1 MAADGSVIIEIKGD
15 YDEFLADLEKALKK
29 SREKSK
35 KSNDPLEKQRKS
47 TQLTVKELQNLD
59 SVASKAL
66 NGIIKGFAA
75 VATASAGALVAV
87 SKIGTEFESSFAQV
101 ETIMDTS
108 QMSVE
113 DMRSSIQNLS
123 SEMGVSASELSG
135 AVYNAIS
142 ATGDTANAVSL
153 VGDATRLATAG
164 FTDAESALSV
174 LTTTINAYG
183 MSAADAES
191 ISDSLIQTQNLGV
204 TTIDQL
210 ASAMGKAISTASAY
224 NVNLGNL
231 ESAYVSLTKAGIST
245 EESTT
250 YISSMLNEL
259 GDTGSEV
266 GKILK
271 KETGKSFGT
280 LMKEGK
286 SLGDVIEVLSDHVD
300 GSAESLMNLWGSAE
314 AGKAANAIVSQ
325 GLDTFNDNLEKLQN
339 SAGTTEKAYSTMADT
354 LEHKTQMVKTEAQN
368 LAISIYEQIKPAL
381 SDIADAALEFI
392 QNFDFT
398 QAVNAVKTFVAI
410 LASAGAA
417 IGVFKAAL
425 LISDISK
432 FVTGVKAGAEA
443 VKALS
448 MVTKAG
454 TAIQTAYNAV
464 MALTPWGAALA
475 AVTAIAGAF
484 VIYNAVTDDASDSQA
499 QLNDSMSDLNDR
511 IEEQKQKKEEL
522 AQTTA
527 ENLGKVDAE
536 IDKTE
541 DYIAELD
548 RLTDA
553 NGKVEKGQEDRANA
567 LANLINNVIPGA
579 IEMHEREGE
588 SYVKLADNIK
598 DMLFQKEKEATLN
611 AMQGQYEEALA
622 SQQELVQNNVDAVK
636 NLQDAQ
642 IELGRVQNSVA
653 GQSEHSAT
661 AINDAK
667 EKVERAK
674 DAVVET
680 TQAMLD
686 NQEVILAYEDALAAT
701 DPTELRNALATLQSD
716 IVKFTGDNKAQVD
729 QATEDMSAA
738 FKTFADSTAKSWS
751 TLGEDAKRTQAATLQ
766 SMQTIFQSQLEQ
778 FTQTGAEIPQFL
790 SNGALSNAAVLPE
803 SIRQVIESARQVL
816 QAMGFEMATDVDAWD
831 FLMGNSILENGQA
844 VSDATK
850 QVADQA
856 GEAGKQTSNQK
867 GNEAGQGFGSGY
879 EGGVASSGPE
889 MTQSTTTA
897 VNNASSGAQGAA
909 ASGGQQIGYTLGTNA
924 DGSLKVSMSSM
935 PSTASG
941 VVSDTI
947 SAGDS
952 TATGA
957 GVIGDT
963 ITQSAS
969 NSLTASGSMLT
980 TAFSGLIDTGVQSAL
995 GATASATLI
1004 STGIVDKI
1012 TSGISSG
1019 TPDVVSAL
1027 NNLVTTSVL
1036 SSATGA
1042 SGAAKSVGL
1051 AIASGVAAGIN
1062 AGASQ
1067 AISAASNMAKSALAA
1082 AKSALDIHS
1091 PSKAFRWIGEQSVA
1105 GLVLGLNDKAK
1116 NAQAA
1121 AGKLADVVLKET
1133 SKLYDKIAEIE
1144 AAAQKRADEKELA
1157 DYEKSLAEKYERL
1170 EEAEVDERQDIL
1182 DEIAELKEDWNEKQ
1196 LKKQEEAQKEEL
1208 QSAIDALEEM
1218 EDEYQSALD
1227 DLKSDRDSLASKL
1240 SGDNLF
1246 ETDYKGETRLLNL
1259 DKDIQEIERY
1269 GNAMLALQE
1278 KGVDA
1283 GLYSEILQM
1292 EMDEATAF
1300 AEKLLS
1306 LNDDQ
1311 YTAYMEAYQKRAE
1324 AAKNIAAQIYQDEF
1338 ESLNQE
1344 FVDKMPDE
1352 LKAAGEDAMTSLAVG
1367 VQEEG
1372 STAISAAKKVADGII
1387 AEINRINAAARLRE
1401 TVTVSAGSA
1410 SYRLTRSTDNAME
1423 AKQVESNGSAYRVA
1437 NAVSFASAPR
1447 GDREIVLNVNG
1458 KAFARAIVNDIRAVE
1473 DQSPRIV
1480 SD

>member
-410 LASAGAA
+410 LASAAVS

-499 QLNDSMSDLNDR
+499 QLSDSIKELNDDL
-511 IEEQKQKKEEL
+511 EAQKQQQEEL
-522 AQTTA
+522 AQTR
-527 ENLGKVDAE
+527 ESNLSSVNAE
-536 IDKTE
+536 IGATE
-541 DYIAELD
+541 DYISELQG
-548 RLTDA
+548 LIDA
-553 NGKVEKGQEDRANA
+553 NGKVKDGYEQRAQFLAEQINSVIPNAISLAKDEAGVYIEVADSIDQLIFAKKKEMALDAMQEEYSNA
-567 LANLINNVIPGA
+567 LTGQIEAN
-579 IEMHEREGE
+579 
-588 SYVKLADNIK
+588 
-598 DMLFQKEKEATLN
+598 
-611 AMQGQYEEALA
+611 
-622 SQQELVQNNVDAVK
+622 K
-636 NLQDAQ
+636 NL
-642 IELGRVQNSVA
+642 
-653 GQSEHSAT
+653 
-661 AINDAK
+661 
-667 EKVERAK
+667 
-674 DAVVET
+674 
-680 TQAMLD
+680 TQAVD
-686 NQEVILAYEDALAAT
+686 NLAEARRNLAEVQANSRGNELSRAGILAAEDKVRQAERAYEDAKNSALDYQQTINNFETVGAAQSM
-701 DPTELRNALATLQSD
+701 DELNSAIQRLSDGFVEFNGSNIAEVESAVGNAVSLYQQLISEAAASWNEMSPSMQANMVGLIEQARAAMQEQVGVFREAGGYIPTEL
-716 IVKFTGDNKAQVD
+716 AQ
-729 QATEDMSAA
+729 
-738 FKTFADSTAKSWS
+738 
-751 TLGEDAKRTQAATLQ
+751 
-766 SMQTIFQSQLEQ
+766 
-778 FTQTGAEIPQFL
+778 GANEY
-790 SNGALSNAAVLPE
+790 SYVLPE
-803 SIRQVIESARQVL
+803 SIQKIVDQAAQYASANGTPFLNSGQ
-816 QAMGFEMATDVDAWD
+816 TWD
-831 FLMGNSILENGQA
+831 FLMAAGIVSNGQT

-856 GEAGKQTSNQK
+856 GEAGKQTAQTNSPESGK
-867 GNEAGQGFGSGY
+867 VWTQGF
-879 EGGVASSGPE
+879 ASSVSGSTAQGQQATTKFVNDSTAAGTAAAQNGGIGTAIGNKATGELTFMSPQLAAV
-889 MTQSTTTA
+889 MQSAVQNMNSAGESAASDAGTVGETA
-897 VNNASSGAQGAA
+897 VNSAAGAITSSSGLL
-909 ASGGQQIGYTLGTNA
+909 S
-924 DGSLKVSMSSM
+924 
-935 PSTASG
+935 
-941 VVSDTI
+941 
-947 SAGDS
+947 
-952 TATGA
+952 
-957 GVIGDT
+957 
-963 ITQSAS
+963 
-969 NSLTASGSMLT
+969 
-980 TAFSGLIDTGVQSAL
+980 TAFSGMIDGSVQAAL
-995 GATASATLI
+995 GATASSTLI
-1004 STGIVDKI
+1004 SSKIVEQI
-1012 TSGISSG
+1012 SSGISSG

-1372 STAISAAKKVADGII
+1372 STAIAAAKKVADGII
-1387 AEINRINAAARLRE
+1387 AEISRINAAARLRE

>member
-1 MAADGSVIIEIKGD
+1 MAADGSVTIEINGD
-15 YDEFLADLEKALKK
+15 YQEFLSDLDKAAGKAASQAKK
-29 SREKSK
+29 SFSGIQK
-35 KSNDPLEKQRKS
+35 NA
-47 TQLTVKELQNLD
+47 QLTTKDYQKLN
-59 SVASKAL
+59 SVATTAL
-66 NGIIKGFAA
+66 NGIVKALAA

-87 SKIGTEFESSFAQV
+87 SKIGIEFESAFAQV

-410 LASAGAA
+410 LASAGVA

-499 QLNDSMSDLNDR
+499 QLNDAMSDLNDR

-611 AMQGQYEEALA
+611 AMQGKYEEALA

-803 SIRQVIESARQVL
+803 SIRQVIESARQVI
-816 QAMGFEMATDVDAWD
+816 QAMGFEMATDADAWD
-831 FLMGNSILENGQA
+831 FLMGNSILENGQV
-844 VSDATK
+844 VSAATK

-856 GEAGKQTSNQK
+856 GEAGKQSAQTN
-867 GNEAGQGFGSGY
+867 
-879 EGGVASSGPE
+879 GPE
-889 MTQSTTTA
+889 IGQVLTQSIVSSVSGSTAQGQQAATKFVNDSTAAGTAAAQNGGIGTAIGNKATGELTFMSPQLAAVMQSAVQNMNSAGESAASDAGTVGETA
-897 VNNASSGAQGAA
+897 VNSAAGAITSSSGLL
-909 ASGGQQIGYTLGTNA
+909 S
-924 DGSLKVSMSSM
+924 
-935 PSTASG
+935 
-941 VVSDTI
+941 
-947 SAGDS
+947 
-952 TATGA
+952 
-957 GVIGDT
+957 
-963 ITQSAS
+963 
-969 NSLTASGSMLT
+969 
-980 TAFSGLIDTGVQSAL
+980 TAFSGMIDGSVQAAL
-995 GATASATLI
+995 GATASSTLI
-1004 STGIVDKI
+1004 SSKIVEQI
-1012 TSGISSG
+1012 SSGISSG

-1372 STAISAAKKVADGII
+1372 STAIAAAKKVADGII
-1387 AEINRINAAARLRE
+1387 AEISRINAAARLRE

>member
-1 MAADGSVIIEIKGD
+1 MAADGSVTIEINGD
-15 YDEFLADLEKALKK
+15 YQEFLSDLDKAAGKAASQAKK
-29 SREKSK
+29 SFSGIQK
-35 KSNDPLEKQRKS
+35 NA
-47 TQLTVKELQNLD
+47 QLTTKDYQKLN
-59 SVASKAL
+59 SVATTAL
-66 NGIIKGFAA
+66 NGIVKALAA

-87 SKIGTEFESSFAQV
+87 SKIGIEFESAFAQV

-410 LASAGAA
+410 LASAGVA

-499 QLNDSMSDLNDR
+499 QLNDAMSDLNDR

-803 SIRQVIESARQVL
+803 SIRQVIESARQVI
-816 QAMGFEMATDVDAWD
+816 QAMGFEMATDADAWD
-831 FLMGNSILENGQA
+831 FLMGNSILENGQV
-844 VSDATK
+844 VSAATK

-856 GEAGKQTSNQK
+856 GEAGKQSAQTN
-867 GNEAGQGFGSGY
+867 
-879 EGGVASSGPE
+879 GPE
-889 MTQSTTTA
+889 IGQVLTQSIVSSVSGSTAQGQQAATKFVNDSTAAGTAAAQNGGIGTAIGNKATGELTFMSPQLAAVMQSAVQNMNSAGESAASDAGTVGETA
-897 VNNASSGAQGAA
+897 VNSAAGAITSSSGLL
-909 ASGGQQIGYTLGTNA
+909 S
-924 DGSLKVSMSSM
+924 
-935 PSTASG
+935 
-941 VVSDTI
+941 
-947 SAGDS
+947 
-952 TATGA
+952 
-957 GVIGDT
+957 
-963 ITQSAS
+963 
-969 NSLTASGSMLT
+969 
-980 TAFSGLIDTGVQSAL
+980 TAFSGMIDGSVQAAL
-995 GATASATLI
+995 GATASSTLI
-1004 STGIVDKI
+1004 SSKIVEQI
-1012 TSGISSG
+1012 SSGISSG

-1372 STAISAAKKVADGII
+1372 STAIAAAKKVADGII
-1387 AEINRINAAARLRE
+1387 AEISRINAAARLRE

>member
-66 NGIIKGFAA
+66 NGIIKGFSA

-354 LEHKTQMVKTEAQN
+354 LEHKTKMVKTEAQN

-454 TAIQTAYNAV
+454 MAIQTAYNVV

-499 QLNDSMSDLNDR
+499 QLNDAMSDLNDR

-816 QAMGFEMATDVDAWD
+816 QAMGFEMATDAAAWD
-831 FLMGNSILENGQA
+831 FLMGNSILENGQV

-856 GEAGKQTSNQK
+856 GEAGKQTAQTNSPESGK
-867 GNEAGQGFGSGY
+867 VWTQGFASGVSGSTAQGQQATTKFVNDSTAAGTAAAQN
-879 EGGVASSGPE
+879 GGIGTAIGNKATGELTFMSPQLAAVMQSAVQNMNSAGKSAASDAGTVGE
-889 MTQSTTTA
+889 TA
-897 VNNASSGAQGAA
+897 VNSAAGAITSSSGLL
-909 ASGGQQIGYTLGTNA
+909 S
-924 DGSLKVSMSSM
+924 
-935 PSTASG
+935 
-941 VVSDTI
+941 
-947 SAGDS
+947 
-952 TATGA
+952 
-957 GVIGDT
+957 
-963 ITQSAS
+963 
-969 NSLTASGSMLT
+969 
-980 TAFSGLIDTGVQSAL
+980 TAFSGMIDGSVQAAL
-995 GATASATLI
+995 GATASSTLI
-1004 STGIVDKI
+1004 SSKIVEQI
-1012 TSGISSG
+1012 SSGISSG

-1067 AISAASNMAKSALAA
+1067 AISAAVDMAARSLSAAESELG
-1082 AKSALDIHS
+1082 IHS
-1091 PSKAFRWIGEQSVA
+1091 PSRAFRWIGEQSVA

-1196 LKKQEEAQKEEL
+1196 LKKQEKAQKEEL

>member
-1 MAADGSVIIEIKGD
+1 MSADGSVIIEIKGD

-29 SREKSK
+29 AREKSK
-35 KSNDPLEKQRKS
+35 KSDDPLEKQRKS

-75 VATASAGALVAV
+75 VATASAGALVAI
-87 SKIGTEFESSFAQV
+87 SKIGAEFESSFAQV

-113 DMRSSIQNLS
+113 DMKSSIQNLS

-183 MSAADAES
+183 MSASDAES

-300 GSAESLMNLWGSAE
+300 GSAEALMNLWGSAE

-410 LASAGAA
+410 LASAAVS

-499 QLNDSMSDLNDR
+499 QLNDAMSDLNDR

-803 SIRQVIESARQVL
+803 SIRQVIESARQVI
-816 QAMGFEMATDVDAWD
+816 QAMGFEMATDADAWD
-831 FLMGNSILENGQA
+831 FLMGNSILENGQV

-856 GEAGKQTSNQK
+856 GEAGKQTAQTNSPESGK
-867 GNEAGQGFGSGY
+867 VWTQGFASGVSGSTAQGQQATTKFVNDSTAAGTAAAQN
-879 EGGVASSGPE
+879 GGIGTAIGNKATGELTFMSPQLAAVMQSAVQNMNSAGESAASDAGTVGE
-889 MTQSTTTA
+889 TA
-897 VNNASSGAQGAA
+897 VNSAAGAITSSSGLL
-909 ASGGQQIGYTLGTNA
+909 S
-924 DGSLKVSMSSM
+924 
-935 PSTASG
+935 
-941 VVSDTI
+941 
-947 SAGDS
+947 
-952 TATGA
+952 
-957 GVIGDT
+957 
-963 ITQSAS
+963 
-969 NSLTASGSMLT
+969 
-980 TAFSGLIDTGVQSAL
+980 TAFSGMIDGSVQAAL
-995 GATASATLI
+995 GATASSTLI
-1004 STGIVDKI
+1004 SSKIVEQI
-1012 TSGISSG
+1012 SSGISSG

-1372 STAISAAKKVADGII
+1372 STAIAAAKKVADGII

>member
-410 LASAGAA
+410 LASAAVS

-484 VIYNAVTDDASDSQA
+484 VIYNAVTDDATDSQA

-522 AQTTA
+522 AQTTG

-553 NGKVEKGQEDRANA
+553 NGKVEKGREDRANA

-588 SYVKLADNIK
+588 SYAKLADNIK

-653 GQSEHSAT
+653 GQNEHSAT

-686 NQEVILAYEDALAAT
+686 NQEVILAYEDALAAA

-729 QATEDMSAA
+729 QATEDMAAA

-751 TLGEDAKRTQAATLQ
+751 TLGEDAKRTQIAALQ

-803 SIRQVIESARQVL
+803 SIRQVIESARQVV
-816 QAMGFEMATDVDAWD
+816 QAMGFEMATDADAWD
-831 FLMGNSILENGQA
+831 FLMGNSILENGQV
-844 VSDATK
+844 VSAATK

-856 GEAGKQTSNQK
+856 GEAGKQSAQTNGPEIGQVLTQGIVSSVSGSTAQGQQATTKFVNDSTA
-867 GNEAGQGFGSGY
+867 AGKAAAQNGGIGTTIADTATGELTFMSPQLAAVMGFAVQNSI
-879 EGGVASSGPE
+879 SSGE
-889 MTQSTTTA
+889 SAASGAGTVGDTA
-897 VNNASSGAQGAA
+897 VNSAAGAITSSSGLL
-909 ASGGQQIGYTLGTNA
+909 S
-924 DGSLKVSMSSM
+924 
-935 PSTASG
+935 
-941 VVSDTI
+941 
-947 SAGDS
+947 
-952 TATGA
+952 
-957 GVIGDT
+957 
-963 ITQSAS
+963 
-969 NSLTASGSMLT
+969 
-980 TAFSGLIDTGVQSAL
+980 TAFSGMIDGSVQAAL
-995 GATASATLI
+995 GATASSTLI
-1004 STGIVDKI
+1004 SAKIVEQI
-1012 TSGISSG
+1012 SSGISSG

-1067 AISAASNMAKSALAA
+1067 AISAAVNMAARSLSAAESELG
-1082 AKSALDIHS
+1082 IHS
-1091 PSKAFRWIGEQSVA
+1091 PSRAFRWIGEQSVA

-1144 AAAQKRADEKELA
+1144 AAAQKRADKKELA

>member
-29 SREKSK
+29 AKERSK
-35 KSNDPLEKQRKS
+35 KSDDPLERQRKN

-75 VATASAGALVAV
+75 VATASAGALVAI
-87 SKIGTEFESSFAQV
+87 SKIGAEFESSFAQV

-113 DMRSSIQNLS
+113 DMKSSIQNLS

-183 MSAADAES
+183 MSASDAES

-300 GSAESLMNLWGSAE
+300 GSAEALMNLWGSAE

-392 QNFDFT
+392 RNFDFT

-410 LASAGAA
+410 LASAAVS

-499 QLNDSMSDLNDR
+499 QLNDAMSDLNDR

-588 SYVKLADNIK
+588 SYAKLADNIK

-622 SQQELVQNNVDAVK
+622 SQQELVQNNVDALK
-636 NLQDAQ
+636 NWKDAQ
-642 IELGRVQNSVA
+642 IELGKVQNSTA
-653 GQSEHSAT
+653 GQGHQSAT
-661 AINDAK
+661 LIAEAARNV
-667 EKVERAK
+667 EKTEEAYRK
-674 DAVVET
+674 T

-686 NQEVILAYEDALAAT
+686 NQEVILAYEDAAAAM
-701 DPTELRNALATLQSD
+701 DPTELRNALATMQSD
-716 IVKFTGDNKAQVD
+716 IVKFTGGNKAEVD
-729 QATEDMSAA
+729 QATEEMGAA
-738 FKTFADSTAKSWS
+738 FSKLADTTAQSWS
-751 TLGEDAKRTQAATLQ
+751 TMGEDTQRVQAATLQ
-766 SMQTIFQSQLEQ
+766 AMQVSLQSQLEQ
-778 FTQTGAEIPQFL
+778 FIESGAEIPQFL

-816 QAMGFEMATDVDAWD
+816 QAMGFEMATDAAAWD
-831 FLMGNSILENGQA
+831 FLMGNSILENGQV

-856 GEAGKQTSNQK
+856 GEAGKQTAQTNGPESGQSYT
-867 GNEAGQGFGSGY
+867 QGFASGVSGSTAQGQQATTKFVNDSISAGKAAAQN
-879 EGGVASSGPE
+879 GGIGTTIADTATGELTFMSPQLAAVMGFAVQNSISSGE
-889 MTQSTTTA
+889 SAASGAGTVGETA
-897 VNNASSGAQGAA
+897 VNSAAGAITSSGGLL
-909 ASGGQQIGYTLGTNA
+909 S
-924 DGSLKVSMSSM
+924 
-935 PSTASG
+935 
-941 VVSDTI
+941 
-947 SAGDS
+947 
-952 TATGA
+952 
-957 GVIGDT
+957 
-963 ITQSAS
+963 
-969 NSLTASGSMLT
+969 

-1004 STGIVDKI
+1004 STGIIDKI
-1012 TSGISSG
+1012 SSGISSG

-1027 NNLVTTSVL
+1027 NNLVTTAVL

-1042 SGAAKSVGL
+1042 SGSAKSVGL
-1051 AIASGVAAGIN
+1051 AIAAGVAAGIN

-1082 AKSALDIHS
+1082 AKNALDIHS
-1091 PSKAFRWIGEQSVA
+1091 PSKAFRWIGEKSVD

-1116 NAQAA
+1116 KAQAA

-1372 STAISAAKKVADGII
+1372 STAIAAAKKVADGII
-1387 AEINRINAAARLRE
+1387 AEISRINAAARLRE

>member
-29 SREKSK
+29 AKERSK
-35 KSNDPLEKQRKS
+35 KSDDPLERQRKN

-75 VATASAGALVAV
+75 VATASAGALVAI
-87 SKIGTEFESSFAQV
+87 SKIGAEFESSFAQV

-113 DMRSSIQNLS
+113 DMKSSIQNLS

-183 MSAADAES
+183 MSASDAES

-300 GSAESLMNLWGSAE
+300 GSAEALMNLWGSAE

-392 QNFDFT
+392 RNFDFT

-410 LASAGAA
+410 LASAAVS

-499 QLNDSMSDLNDR
+499 QLSDSIKELNDDL
-511 IEEQKQKKEEL
+511 EAQKQQQEEL
-522 AQTTA
+522 AQA
-527 ENLGKVDAE
+527 RESNLSSVNAE
-536 IDKTE
+536 IGATE
-541 DYIAELD
+541 DYISELQG
-548 RLTDA
+548 LIDA
-553 NGKVEKGQEDRANA
+553 NGKVKDGYEQRAQFLAEQINSVIPNAISLAKDEAGVYIEVADSIDQLIFAKKKEMALDAMQEEYSNA
-567 LANLINNVIPGA
+567 LTGQIEAN
-579 IEMHEREGE
+579 
-588 SYVKLADNIK
+588 
-598 DMLFQKEKEATLN
+598 
-611 AMQGQYEEALA
+611 
-622 SQQELVQNNVDAVK
+622 K
-636 NLQDAQ
+636 NL
-642 IELGRVQNSVA
+642 
-653 GQSEHSAT
+653 
-661 AINDAK
+661 
-667 EKVERAK
+667 
-674 DAVVET
+674 
-680 TQAMLD
+680 TQAVD
-686 NQEVILAYEDALAAT
+686 NLAEARRNLAEVQANSRGDERSLAGISAAEDKVRQAERAYEDAKNSALDYQQTINNFETVGAAQSM
-701 DPTELRNALATLQSD
+701 DELNSAIQRLSDGFVEFNGSNIAEVESAVGNAVSLYQQLISEASASWNEMSPSMQANMVGLIEQARAAMQEQVGVFREAGGYIPTEL
-716 IVKFTGDNKAQVD
+716 AQ
-729 QATEDMSAA
+729 
-738 FKTFADSTAKSWS
+738 
-751 TLGEDAKRTQAATLQ
+751 
-766 SMQTIFQSQLEQ
+766 
-778 FTQTGAEIPQFL
+778 GANEY
-790 SNGALSNAAVLPE
+790 AYVLPE
-803 SIRQVIESARQVL
+803 SIQKIVDQAAQYASANGTPFLNSGQ
-816 QAMGFEMATDVDAWD
+816 TWD
-831 FLMGNSILENGQA
+831 FLMAAGIVSNGQT

-856 GEAGKQTSNQK
+856 GEAGKQTAQTNSPESGK
-867 GNEAGQGFGSGY
+867 VWTQGF
-879 EGGVASSGPE
+879 ASSVSGSTAQGQQATTKFVNDSTAAGTAAAQNGGIGTAIGNKATGELTFMSPQLAAV
-889 MTQSTTTA
+889 MQSAVQNMNSAGESAASDAGTVGETA
-897 VNNASSGAQGAA
+897 VNSAAGAITSSSGLL
-909 ASGGQQIGYTLGTNA
+909 S
-924 DGSLKVSMSSM
+924 
-935 PSTASG
+935 
-941 VVSDTI
+941 
-947 SAGDS
+947 
-952 TATGA
+952 
-957 GVIGDT
+957 
-963 ITQSAS
+963 
-969 NSLTASGSMLT
+969 
-980 TAFSGLIDTGVQSAL
+980 TAFSGMIDGSVQAAL
-995 GATASATLI
+995 GATASSTLI
-1004 STGIVDKI
+1004 SSKIVEQI
-1012 TSGISSG
+1012 SSGISSG

-1091 PSKAFRWIGEQSVA
+1091 PSKAFHWIGEQSVA

>member
-66 NGIIKGFAA
+66 NGIIKGFSA

-499 QLNDSMSDLNDR
+499 QLNDAMSDLNDR

-803 SIRQVIESARQVL
+803 SIRQVIESARQVI
-816 QAMGFEMATDVDAWD
+816 QAMGFEMATDADAWD
-831 FLMGNSILENGQA
+831 FLMGNSILENGQV
-844 VSDATK
+844 VSAATK

-856 GEAGKQTSNQK
+856 GEAGKQSAQTN
-867 GNEAGQGFGSGY
+867 
-879 EGGVASSGPE
+879 GPE
-889 MTQSTTTA
+889 IGQVLTQSIVSSVSGSTAQGQQAATKFVNDSTAAGTAAAQNGGIGTAIGNKATGELTFMSPQLAAVMQSAVQNMNSAGKSAASDAGTVGETA
-897 VNNASSGAQGAA
+897 VNSAAGAITSSSGLL
-909 ASGGQQIGYTLGTNA
+909 S
-924 DGSLKVSMSSM
+924 
-935 PSTASG
+935 
-941 VVSDTI
+941 
-947 SAGDS
+947 
-952 TATGA
+952 
-957 GVIGDT
+957 
-963 ITQSAS
+963 
-969 NSLTASGSMLT
+969 
-980 TAFSGLIDTGVQSAL
+980 TAFSGMIDGSVQAAL
-995 GATASATLI
+995 GVTASSTLI
-1004 STGIVDKI
+1004 SSKIVEQI
-1012 TSGISSG
+1012 SSGISSG

-1196 LKKQEEAQKEEL
+1196 LKKQEEEQKEEL

>member
-1 MAADGSVIIEIKGD
+1 MAADGSVTIEINGD
-15 YDEFLADLEKALKK
+15 YQEFLSDLDKAAGKAASQAKK
-29 SREKSK
+29 SFSGIQK
-35 KSNDPLEKQRKS
+35 NA
-47 TQLTVKELQNLD
+47 QLTTKDYQKLN
-59 SVASKAL
+59 SVATTAL
-66 NGIIKGFAA
+66 NGIVKALAA

-87 SKIGTEFESSFAQV
+87 SKIGIEFESAFAQV

-113 DMRSSIQNLS
+113 GMRSSIQKLS

-231 ESAYVSLTKAGIST
+231 ESAYVSLTKAGISA

-250 YISSMLNEL
+250 YISSVLNEL

-499 QLNDSMSDLNDR
+499 QLSDSIKELNDDL
-511 IEEQKQKKEEL
+511 EAQKQQQEEL
-522 AQTTA
+522 AQTR
-527 ENLGKVDAE
+527 ESNLSSVNAE
-536 IDKTE
+536 IGATE
-541 DYIAELD
+541 DYISELQG
-548 RLTDA
+548 LIDA
-553 NGKVEKGQEDRANA
+553 NGKVKDGYEQRAQFLAEQINSVIPNAISLAKDEAGVYIEVAASIDQLIFAKKKEMALDAMQEEYSNA
-567 LANLINNVIPGA
+567 LTGQIEAN
-579 IEMHEREGE
+579 
-588 SYVKLADNIK
+588 
-598 DMLFQKEKEATLN
+598 
-611 AMQGQYEEALA
+611 
-622 SQQELVQNNVDAVK
+622 K
-636 NLQDAQ
+636 NL
-642 IELGRVQNSVA
+642 
-653 GQSEHSAT
+653 
-661 AINDAK
+661 
-667 EKVERAK
+667 
-674 DAVVET
+674 
-680 TQAMLD
+680 TQAVD
-686 NQEVILAYEDALAAT
+686 NLAEARRNLAEVQANSRGDERFLAGISSAEDKVRQAERAYEDAKNSALDFQQRINDFESVGAAQSMDELNSALQRLSEGFVEFNGNNIAEVET
-701 DPTELRNALATLQSD
+701 AVGNAVVLYQQLIAEAAASWDESSPSMQANMVGLIEQAQAAMQEQVGVFREAGGYIPTEIA
-716 IVKFTGDNKAQVD
+716 
-729 QATEDMSAA
+729 
-738 FKTFADSTAKSWS
+738 
-751 TLGEDAKRTQAATLQ
+751 
-766 SMQTIFQSQLEQ
+766 
-778 FTQTGAEIPQFL
+778 
-790 SNGALSNAAVLPE
+790 NGANEYAYVLPE
-803 SIRQVIESARQVL
+803 SIQKIVD
-816 QAMGFEMATDVDAWD
+816 QAAQYAAANGTPFLNSGQIYD
-831 FLMGNSILENGQA
+831 FLMASGIISNGQA

-856 GEAGKQTSNQK
+856 GEAGKQASNQN
-867 GNEAGQGFGSGY
+867 GNEAGQGLGDGFS
-879 EGGVASSGPE
+879 GGVKSSEPE
-889 MTQSTTTA
+889 MKQSTETA
-897 VNNASSGAQGAA
+897 VRNATSGAQGVA

-969 NSLTASGSMLT
+969 NSLTASGGLLT

-1004 STGIVDKI
+1004 SSKIVEQ
-1012 TSGISSG
+1012 ISSG

-1067 AISAASNMAKSALAA
+1067 AISAAVNMAARSLSAAESELG
-1082 AKSALDIHS
+1082 IHS
-1091 PSKAFRWIGEQSVA
+1091 PSRAFRWIGEQSVA

-1157 DYEKSLAEKYERL
+1157 DYEKSLSEKYERL

>member
-1 MAADGSVIIEIKGD
+1 MAADGSVTIEINGD
-15 YDEFLADLEKALKK
+15 YQEFLSDLDKAAGKAASQAKK
-29 SREKSK
+29 SFSGIQK
-35 KSNDPLEKQRKS
+35 NA
-47 TQLTVKELQNLD
+47 QLTTKDYQKLN
-59 SVASKAL
+59 SVATTAL
-66 NGIIKGFAA
+66 NGIVKALAA

-87 SKIGTEFESSFAQV
+87 SKIGIEFESAFAQV

-113 DMRSSIQNLS
+113 DMRSSIQKLS

-499 QLNDSMSDLNDR
+499 QLNDAMSDLNDR

-803 SIRQVIESARQVL
+803 SIRQVIESARQVI
-816 QAMGFEMATDVDAWD
+816 QAMGFEMATDAAAWD
-831 FLMGNSILENGQA
+831 FLMGNSILENGQI
-844 VSDATK
+844 VSDSTK

-856 GEAGKQTSNQK
+856 GEAGKQTSRQK

-879 EGGVASSGPE
+879 EGGVTSSGPG
-889 MTQSTTTA
+889 MTQSTKTA
-897 VNNASSGAQGAA
+897 VNNASSGAQGTA
-909 ASGGQQIGYTLGTNA
+909 ASGGKQIGYTLGTNA

-969 NSLTASGSMLT
+969 DSLTASGSMLT

-1091 PSKAFRWIGEQSVA
+1091 PSKAFHWIGEQSVA

-1367 VQEEG
+1367 VQEKG
-1372 STAISAAKKVADGII
+1372 STAIAAAKKVADGII
-1387 AEINRINAAARLRE
+1387 AEISRINAAARLRE

>member
-1 MAADGSVIIEIKGD
+1 MAADGSVTIEIKGD

-29 SREKSK
+29 AREKSK
-35 KSNDPLEKQRKS
+35 KSDDPLEKQRKS

-75 VATASAGALVAV
+75 VATASAGALVAI
-87 SKIGTEFESSFAQV
+87 SKIGAEFESSFAQV

-113 DMRSSIQNLS
+113 DMKSSIQNLS

-183 MSAADAES
+183 MSASDAES

-300 GSAESLMNLWGSAE
+300 GSAEALMNLWGSAE

-392 QNFDFT
+392 QNFDFSKVVS
-398 QAVNAVKTFVAI
+398 AVQTFIGVLGAAGVAIAAFKTALVVRDVTAFFTAVKT
-410 LASAGAA
+410 GATA
-417 IGVFKAAL
+417 VEAL
-425 LISDISK
+425 NQ
-432 FVTGVKAGAEA
+432 
-443 VKALS
+443 
-448 MVTKAG
+448 VTKIG
-454 TAIQTAYNAV
+454 TALQVAYNTVMKLNPWAIALTAITALVGGFVAYNAIV
-464 MALTPWGAALA
+464 
-475 AVTAIAGAF
+475 
-484 VIYNAVTDDASDSQA
+484 DDASDSQA
-499 QLNDSMSDLNDR
+499 QLNDAMSDLNDR

-588 SYVKLADNIK
+588 SYAKLADNIK

-622 SQQELVQNNVDAVK
+622 SQQELVQNNVDALK
-636 NLQDAQ
+636 NWKDAQ
-642 IELGRVQNSVA
+642 IELGKVQNSTA
-653 GQSEHSAT
+653 GQGHQSAT
-661 AINDAK
+661 LIAEAARNV
-667 EKVERAK
+667 EKTEEAYRK
-674 DAVVET
+674 T

-686 NQEVILAYEDALAAT
+686 NQEVILAYEDAAAAM
-701 DPTELRNALATLQSD
+701 DPTELRNALATMQSD
-716 IVKFTGDNKAQVD
+716 IVKFTGENKAEVD
-729 QATEDMSAA
+729 QATEEMGAA
-738 FKTFADSTAKSWS
+738 FSKLADTTAQSWS
-751 TLGEDAKRTQAATLQ
+751 TMGEDTQRVQAATLQ
-766 SMQTIFQSQLEQ
+766 AMQVSLQSQLEQ
-778 FTQTGAEIPQFL
+778 FIESGAEIPQFL

-816 QAMGFEMATDVDAWD
+816 QAMGFEMATDAAAWD
-831 FLMGNSILENGQA
+831 FLMGNSILENGQV

-856 GEAGKQTSNQK
+856 GEAGKQTAQTNAPESGQVWT
-867 GNEAGQGFGSGY
+867 QGFASGVSGSTAQGQQATTKFVNDSISAGKAAAQN
-879 EGGVASSGPE
+879 GGIGTAIGNTTAGELTFMSPQLAAIMQSSVQNMNSAGESAASGAGTVGE
-889 MTQSTTTA
+889 TA
-897 VNNASSGAQGAA
+897 VNSAA
-909 ASGGQQIGYTLGTNA
+909 NG
-924 DGSLKVSMSSM
+924 
-935 PSTASG
+935 
-941 VVSDTI
+941 
-947 SAGDS
+947 
-952 TATGA
+952 
-957 GVIGDT
+957 
-963 ITQSAS
+963 
-969 NSLTASGSMLT
+969 LTASGGMLI
-980 TAFSGLIDTGVQSAL
+980 TAFFGLIDTGVQSAL

-1012 TSGISSG
+1012 SSGISSG

-1027 NNLVTTSVL
+1027 NNLVTTAVL

-1082 AKSALDIHS
+1082 AKNALDIHS

-1196 LKKQEEAQKEEL
+1196 LKKQEETQKKEL
-1208 QSAIDALEEM
+1208 QSAIDTLEEM

-1311 YTAYMEAYQKRAE
+1311 YTSYMEAYQKRAE

-1372 STAISAAKKVADGII
+1372 PTAIAAAKKVADGII

-1447 GDREIVLNVNG
+1447 GDREIVLNING

>member
-75 VATASAGALVAV
+75 VATASAGVLVAV

-499 QLNDSMSDLNDR
+499 QLSDSIKELNDDL
-511 IEEQKQKKEEL
+511 EAQKQQQEEL
-522 AQTTA
+522 AQTR
-527 ENLGKVDAE
+527 ESNLSSVNAE
-536 IDKTE
+536 IGATE
-541 DYIAELD
+541 DYISELQG
-548 RLTDA
+548 LIDA
-553 NGKVEKGQEDRANA
+553 NGKVKDGYEQRAQFLAEQINSVIPNAISLAKDEAGVYIEVADSIDQLIFAKKKEMALDAMQEEYSNA
-567 LANLINNVIPGA
+567 LTGQIEAN
-579 IEMHEREGE
+579 
-588 SYVKLADNIK
+588 
-598 DMLFQKEKEATLN
+598 
-611 AMQGQYEEALA
+611 
-622 SQQELVQNNVDAVK
+622 K
-636 NLQDAQ
+636 NL
-642 IELGRVQNSVA
+642 
-653 GQSEHSAT
+653 
-661 AINDAK
+661 
-667 EKVERAK
+667 
-674 DAVVET
+674 
-680 TQAMLD
+680 TQAVD
-686 NQEVILAYEDALAAT
+686 NLAEARRNLAEVQANSRGDERFLAGISPAEDKVRQAERAYEDAKNSALDYQQIINNFETVGAAQSMDDLNSAIQRLSDGFVEFNGSNIAEIESAVGNAVALYQQLISEAAASWT
-701 DPTELRNALATLQSD
+701 EMSPSMQANMVGLIEQAQAAMQEQVGVFREAGGYIPTEIA
-716 IVKFTGDNKAQVD
+716 
-729 QATEDMSAA
+729 
-738 FKTFADSTAKSWS
+738 
-751 TLGEDAKRTQAATLQ
+751 
-766 SMQTIFQSQLEQ
+766 
-778 FTQTGAEIPQFL
+778 
-790 SNGALSNAAVLPE
+790 NGANEYAYVLPE
-803 SIRQVIESARQVL
+803 SIQKIVD
-816 QAMGFEMATDVDAWD
+816 QAAQYAAANGTPFLNSGQIYD
-831 FLMGNSILENGQA
+831 FLMASGIISNGQA

-856 GEAGKQTSNQK
+856 GEAGKQTAQTNSPESGK
-867 GNEAGQGFGSGY
+867 VWTQGFASGVSGSTAQGQQATTKFVNDSTSAGTAAAQN
-879 EGGVASSGPE
+879 GGIGTAIGNKATGELTFMSPQLAAVMQSAVQNMNSAGKSAASDAGTVGE
-889 MTQSTTTA
+889 TA
-897 VNNASSGAQGAA
+897 VNSAAGAITSSSGLL
-909 ASGGQQIGYTLGTNA
+909 S
-924 DGSLKVSMSSM
+924 
-935 PSTASG
+935 
-941 VVSDTI
+941 
-947 SAGDS
+947 
-952 TATGA
+952 
-957 GVIGDT
+957 
-963 ITQSAS
+963 
-969 NSLTASGSMLT
+969 
-980 TAFSGLIDTGVQSAL
+980 TAFSGMIDGSVQAAL
-995 GATASATLI
+995 GVTASSTLI
-1004 STGIVDKI
+1004 SSKIVEQI
-1012 TSGISSG
+1012 SSGISSG

-1067 AISAASNMAKSALAA
+1067 AISAAVNMAARSLSAAESELG
-1082 AKSALDIHS
+1082 IHS
-1091 PSKAFRWIGEQSVA
+1091 PSRAFRWIGEQSVA

-1170 EEAEVDERQDIL
+1170 EEAEVAERQDIL

-1196 LKKQEEAQKEEL
+1196 LKKQEEEQKEEL

>member
-29 SREKSK
+29 AKERSK
-35 KSNDPLEKQRKS
+35 KSDDPLERQRKN

-75 VATASAGALVAV
+75 VATASAGALVAI
-87 SKIGTEFESSFAQV
+87 SKIGAEFESSFAQV

-113 DMRSSIQNLS
+113 DMKSSIQNLS

-183 MSAADAES
+183 MSASDAES

-454 TAIQTAYNAV
+454 TAIQTAYKAV

-499 QLNDSMSDLNDR
+499 QLNDAMSDLNDR

-588 SYVKLADNIK
+588 SYAKLADNIK

-622 SQQELVQNNVDAVK
+622 SQQELVQNNVDALK
-636 NLQDAQ
+636 NWKDAQ
-642 IELGRVQNSVA
+642 IELGKVQNSTA
-653 GQSEHSAT
+653 GQGHQSAT
-661 AINDAK
+661 LIAEAARNV
-667 EKVERAK
+667 EKTEEAYRK
-674 DAVVET
+674 T

-686 NQEVILAYEDALAAT
+686 NQEVILAYEDAAAAM
-701 DPTELRNALATLQSD
+701 DPTELRNALATMQSD
-716 IVKFTGDNKAQVD
+716 IVKFTGGNKAEVD
-729 QATEDMSAA
+729 QATEEMGAA
-738 FKTFADSTAKSWS
+738 FSKLADTTAQSWS
-751 TLGEDAKRTQAATLQ
+751 TMGEDTQRVQAATLQ
-766 SMQTIFQSQLEQ
+766 AMQVSLQSQLEQ
-778 FTQTGAEIPQFL
+778 FIESGAEIPQFL

-816 QAMGFEMATDVDAWD
+816 QAMGFEMATDAAAWD
-831 FLMGNSILENGQA
+831 FLMGNSILENGQV

-856 GEAGKQTSNQK
+856 GEAGKQTAQTNGPESGQSYT
-867 GNEAGQGFGSGY
+867 QGFASGVSGSTAQGQQATTKFVNDSISAGKAAAQN
-879 EGGVASSGPE
+879 GGIGTTIADTATGELTFMSPQLAAVMGFAVQNSISSGE
-889 MTQSTTTA
+889 SAASGAGTVGETA
-897 VNNASSGAQGAA
+897 VNSAAGAITSSGGLL
-909 ASGGQQIGYTLGTNA
+909 S
-924 DGSLKVSMSSM
+924 
-935 PSTASG
+935 
-941 VVSDTI
+941 
-947 SAGDS
+947 
-952 TATGA
+952 
-957 GVIGDT
+957 
-963 ITQSAS
+963 
-969 NSLTASGSMLT
+969 

-1004 STGIVDKI
+1004 STGIIDKI
-1012 TSGISSG
+1012 SSGISSG

-1027 NNLVTTSVL
+1027 NNLVTTAVL

-1042 SGAAKSVGL
+1042 SGSAKSVGL
-1051 AIASGVAAGIN
+1051 AIAAGVAAGIN

-1082 AKSALDIHS
+1082 AKNALDIHS
-1091 PSKAFRWIGEQSVA
+1091 PSKAFRWIGEKSVD

-1116 NAQAA
+1116 KAQAA

-1372 STAISAAKKVADGII
+1372 STAIAAAKKVADGII

-1423 AKQVESNGSAYRVA
+1423 AKQVESNGSAHRVA

>member
-29 SREKSK
+29 AKERSK
-35 KSNDPLEKQRKS
+35 KSDDPLERQRKN

-75 VATASAGALVAV
+75 VATASAGALVAI
-87 SKIGTEFESSFAQV
+87 SKIGAEFESSFAQV

-113 DMRSSIQNLS
+113 DMKSSIQNLS

-183 MSAADAES
+183 MSASDAES

-499 QLNDSMSDLNDR
+499 QLNDAMSDLNDR

-541 DYIAELD
+541 DYISEL
-548 RLTDA
+548 RSLTDE
-553 NGKVEKGQEDRANA
+553 NGKVKEGYEDRASA
-567 LANLINNVIPGA
+567 IANLINNVIPGA
-579 IEMHEREGE
+579 IEMNEREGD
-588 SYVKLADNIK
+588 SYVKLADNIEE
-598 DMLFQKEKEATLN
+598 MLFQKRKEATLN
-611 AMQGQYEEALA
+611 ALQGQYEEALA
-622 SQQELVQNNVDAVK
+622 NQQELVQNNTDAVK
-636 NLQDAQ
+636 NLRDAQ
-642 IELGRVQNSVA
+642 IELGKVQNSVT
-653 GQSEHSAT
+653 GERSA
-661 AINDAK
+661 AAVAAAE
-667 EKVERAK
+667 EKVKRAR

-680 TQAMLD
+680 TKAMIE
-686 NQEVILAYEDALAAT
+686 NQETIRLYENAWEAADPAALETALAALN
-701 DPTELRNALATLQSD
+701 TE
-716 IVKFTGDNKAQVD
+716 IVKFNGNNKAEVE
-729 QATEDMSAA
+729 QATADMFLS
-738 FKTFADSTAKSWS
+738 FQRFATETMGIWDNLSEEGKESYTAILQ
-751 TLGEDAKRTQAATLQ
+751 TMQAQLQ
-766 SMQTIFQSQLEQ
+766 EQIRQLEE
-778 FTQTGAEIPQFL
+778 TGAAIPEFL
-790 SNGALSNAAVLPE
+790 ANGALANADLLPQ
-803 SIRQVIESARQVL
+803 SLLQIIESGRTIL
-816 QAMGFEMATDVDAWD
+816 QNAGVEFASDVAIWD
-831 FLMGNSILENGQA
+831 FLMGNSILENGQV

-850 QVADQA
+850 QIADQA
-856 GEAGKQTSNQK
+856 GEAGKQTAQTNSPESGK
-867 GNEAGQGFGSGY
+867 VWTQGF
-879 EGGVASSGPE
+879 ASSVSGSTAQGQQATTKFVNDSTAAGTAAAQNGGIGTAIGNKATGELTFMSPQLAAV
-889 MTQSTTTA
+889 MQSAVQNMNSAGESAASDAGTVGETA
-897 VNNASSGAQGAA
+897 VNSAAGAITSSSGLL
-909 ASGGQQIGYTLGTNA
+909 S
-924 DGSLKVSMSSM
+924 
-935 PSTASG
+935 
-941 VVSDTI
+941 
-947 SAGDS
+947 
-952 TATGA
+952 
-957 GVIGDT
+957 
-963 ITQSAS
+963 
-969 NSLTASGSMLT
+969 
-980 TAFSGLIDTGVQSAL
+980 TAFSGMIDGSVQAAL
-995 GATASATLI
+995 GATASSTLI
-1004 STGIVDKI
+1004 SSKIVEQI
-1012 TSGISSG
+1012 SSGISSG

-1067 AISAASNMAKSALAA
+1067 AISAAVNMAARSLSAAESELG
-1082 AKSALDIHS
+1082 IHS
-1091 PSKAFRWIGEQSVA
+1091 PSRAFRWIGEQSVA

>member
-75 VATASAGALVAV
+75 VATASAGVLVAV

-410 LASAGAA
+410 LASAAA
-417 IGVFKAAL
+417 SIGVFKAAL

-448 MVTKAG
+448 MATKAG
-454 TAIQTAYNAV
+454 TAIQTAY
-464 MALTPWGAALA
+464 MALPPWGAALA

-499 QLNDSMSDLNDR
+499 QLSDSIKELNDDL
-511 IEEQKQKKEEL
+511 EAQKQQQEEL
-522 AQTTA
+522 AQA
-527 ENLGKVDAE
+527 RESNLSSVNAE
-536 IDKTE
+536 IGATE
-541 DYIAELD
+541 DYISELQG
-548 RLTDA
+548 LIDA
-553 NGKVEKGQEDRANA
+553 NGKVKDGYEQRAQFLAEQINSVIPNAISLAKDEAGVYIEVADSIDQLIFAKKKEMALDAMQEEYSNA
-567 LANLINNVIPGA
+567 LTGQIEAN
-579 IEMHEREGE
+579 
-588 SYVKLADNIK
+588 
-598 DMLFQKEKEATLN
+598 
-611 AMQGQYEEALA
+611 
-622 SQQELVQNNVDAVK
+622 K
-636 NLQDAQ
+636 NL
-642 IELGRVQNSVA
+642 
-653 GQSEHSAT
+653 
-661 AINDAK
+661 
-667 EKVERAK
+667 
-674 DAVVET
+674 
-680 TQAMLD
+680 TQAVD
-686 NQEVILAYEDALAAT
+686 NLAEARRNLAEVQANSRGDELSRAGILAAEDKVRQAERAYEDAKNSALDYQQTINNFETVGAAQSM
-701 DPTELRNALATLQSD
+701 DELNSAIQRLSDGFVEFNGSNIAEVESAVGNAVSLYQQLISEAAASWNEMSPSMQANMVGLIEQARAAMQEQVGVFREAGGYIPTEIA
-716 IVKFTGDNKAQVD
+716 
-729 QATEDMSAA
+729 
-738 FKTFADSTAKSWS
+738 
-751 TLGEDAKRTQAATLQ
+751 
-766 SMQTIFQSQLEQ
+766 
-778 FTQTGAEIPQFL
+778 
-790 SNGALSNAAVLPE
+790 NGANEYAYVLPE
-803 SIRQVIESARQVL
+803 SIQKIVD
-816 QAMGFEMATDVDAWD
+816 QAAQYAEANGTPFLNSGQIYD
-831 FLMGNSILENGQA
+831 FLMASGIISNGQT

-856 GEAGKQTSNQK
+856 GEAGKQTATQN
-867 GNEAGQGFGSGY
+867 GGETAAGFGDGY
-879 EGGVASSGPE
+879 SSRMPSTEAE
-889 MTQSTTTA
+889 MEQSTKNA
-897 VNNASSGAQGAA
+897 VDNATSGAQGAA
-909 ASGGQQIGYTLGTNA
+909 ASGGQQVGYTIGTNT
-924 DGSLKVSMSSM
+924 DGSLKISASSM
-935 PSTASG
+935 PSTMKG
-941 VVSDTI
+941 VVGDTI

-952 TATGA
+952 AASGA
-957 GVIGDT
+957 GTVGET
-963 ITQSAS
+963 AVNSAANGLSAS
-969 NSLTASGSMLT
+969 GGMLT
-980 TAFSGLIDTGVQSAL
+980 TAFFGLIDTGVQSAL

-1012 TSGISSG
+1012 SSGISSG

-1372 STAISAAKKVADGII
+1372 STAIAAAKKVADGII

-1423 AKQVESNGSAYRVA
+1423 AKQVESNGSAHRVA

>member
-113 DMRSSIQNLS
+113 DMRSSIQKLS

-392 QNFDFT
+392 QNFDFSK
-398 QAVNAVKTFVAI
+398 AVTAVQTFLGVLGSAGVAIAAFKTALVVRDVTAFFTAVKT
-410 LASAGAA
+410 GATA
-417 IGVFKAAL
+417 VEAL
-425 LISDISK
+425 NQ
-432 FVTGVKAGAEA
+432 
-443 VKALS
+443 
-448 MVTKAG
+448 VTKIG
-454 TAIQTAYNAV
+454 TALQVAYNAV
-464 MALTPWGAALA
+464 MKLNPWAIALTAITAL
-475 AVTAIAGAF
+475 VGGF
-484 VIYNAVTDDASDSQA
+484 VAYNAIVDDASDSQA
-499 QLNDSMSDLNDR
+499 QLSDSIKELNDDL
-511 IEEQKQKKEEL
+511 EVQKQQQEEL
-522 AQTTA
+522 AQTR
-527 ENLGKVDAE
+527 ESNLSSVNAE
-536 IDKTE
+536 IGATE
-541 DYIAELD
+541 DYISELQG
-548 RLTDA
+548 LIDA
-553 NGKVEKGQEDRANA
+553 NGKVKDGYEQRAQFLAEQINSVIPNAISLAKDEAGVYIEVADSIDQLIFAKKKEMALDAMQEEYSNALTGQIEANKNLTQAVENLAEARRNLAEVRANSRGDERS
-567 LANLINNVIPGA
+567 LAEISAAEDKVRQT
-579 IEMHEREGE
+579 ER
-588 SYVKLADNIK
+588 
-598 DMLFQKEKEATLN
+598 
-611 AMQGQYEEALA
+611 
-622 SQQELVQNNVDAVK
+622 
-636 NLQDAQ
+636 
-642 IELGRVQNSVA
+642 
-653 GQSEHSAT
+653 
-661 AINDAK
+661 
-667 EKVERAK
+667 
-674 DAVVET
+674 
-680 TQAMLD
+680 
-686 NQEVILAYEDALAAT
+686 AYEDAKNSALDYQQTINNFETVGAAQSM
-701 DPTELRNALATLQSD
+701 DELNSAIQRLSDGFVEFNGSNIAEVESAVGNAVVLYQQLISDAAASWDEASPSMQANMVGLIEQAQAAMQEQVGVFREAGGYIPTEIA
-716 IVKFTGDNKAQVD
+716 
-729 QATEDMSAA
+729 
-738 FKTFADSTAKSWS
+738 
-751 TLGEDAKRTQAATLQ
+751 
-766 SMQTIFQSQLEQ
+766 
-778 FTQTGAEIPQFL
+778 
-790 SNGALSNAAVLPE
+790 NGANEYAYVLPE
-803 SIRQVIESARQVL
+803 SIQKIVD
-816 QAMGFEMATDVDAWD
+816 QAAQYAAANGTPFLNSGQIYD
-831 FLMGNSILENGQA
+831 FLMASGIISNGQA

-856 GEAGKQTSNQK
+856 GEAGKQASNQN
-867 GNEAGQGFGSGY
+867 GNEAGQGLGDGFS
-879 EGGVASSGPE
+879 GGVKSSEPE
-889 MTQSTTTA
+889 MKQSTETA
-897 VNNASSGAQGAA
+897 VRNATSGAQGVA
-909 ASGGQQIGYTLGTNA
+909 ASGGQQVGYTIGTNA
-924 DGSLKVSMSSM
+924 DGSLKVSASSM
-935 PSTASG
+935 PSTMHGAVG
-941 VVSDTI
+941 DTI

-952 TATGA
+952 AAAGA
-957 GVIGDT
+957 GAVGET
-963 ITQSAS
+963 AVNSAAGAITSS
-969 NSLTASGSMLT
+969 SGLLSI
-980 TAFSGLIDTGVQSAL
+980 AFSGMIDGSVQAAL
-995 GATASATLI
+995 GATASSTLI
-1004 STGIVDKI
+1004 SSKIVEQI
-1012 TSGISSG
+1012 SSGISSG

-1067 AISAASNMAKSALAA
+1067 AISAAVNMAARSLSAAESELG
-1082 AKSALDIHS
+1082 IHS
-1091 PSKAFRWIGEQSVA
+1091 PSRAFRWIGEQSVA

-1144 AAAQKRADEKELA
+1144 AAAQKRADKKELA

>member
-113 DMRSSIQNLS
+113 DMRSSIQKLS

-392 QNFDFT
+392 QNFDFSK
-398 QAVNAVKTFVAI
+398 AVTAVQTFLGVLGSAGVAIAAFKTALVVRDVTAFFTAVKT
-410 LASAGAA
+410 GATA
-417 IGVFKAAL
+417 VEAL
-425 LISDISK
+425 NQ
-432 FVTGVKAGAEA
+432 
-443 VKALS
+443 
-448 MVTKAG
+448 VTKIG
-454 TAIQTAYNAV
+454 TALQVAYNAV
-464 MALTPWGAALA
+464 MKLNPWAIALTAITAL
-475 AVTAIAGAF
+475 VGGF
-484 VIYNAVTDDASDSQA
+484 VAYNAIVDDASDSQA
-499 QLNDSMSDLNDR
+499 QLSDSIKELNDDL
-511 IEEQKQKKEEL
+511 EVQKQQQEEL
-522 AQTTA
+522 AQTR
-527 ENLGKVDAE
+527 ESNLSSVNAE
-536 IDKTE
+536 IGATE
-541 DYIAELD
+541 DYISELQG
-548 RLTDA
+548 LIDA
-553 NGKVEKGQEDRANA
+553 NGKVKDGYEQRAQFLAEQINSVIPNAISLAKDEAGVYIEVADSIDQLIFAKKKEMALDAMQEEYSNALTGQIEANKNLTQAVENLAEARRNLAEVRANSRGDERS
-567 LANLINNVIPGA
+567 LAEISAAEDKVRQT
-579 IEMHEREGE
+579 ER
-588 SYVKLADNIK
+588 
-598 DMLFQKEKEATLN
+598 
-611 AMQGQYEEALA
+611 
-622 SQQELVQNNVDAVK
+622 
-636 NLQDAQ
+636 
-642 IELGRVQNSVA
+642 
-653 GQSEHSAT
+653 
-661 AINDAK
+661 
-667 EKVERAK
+667 
-674 DAVVET
+674 
-680 TQAMLD
+680 
-686 NQEVILAYEDALAAT
+686 AYEDAKNSALDYQQTINNFETVGAAQSM
-701 DPTELRNALATLQSD
+701 DELNSAIQRLSDGFVEFNGSNIAEVESAVGNAVVLYQQLISEAAASWDEASPSMQANMVGLIEQAQAAMQEQVGVFREAGGYIPTEIA
-716 IVKFTGDNKAQVD
+716 
-729 QATEDMSAA
+729 
-738 FKTFADSTAKSWS
+738 
-751 TLGEDAKRTQAATLQ
+751 
-766 SMQTIFQSQLEQ
+766 
-778 FTQTGAEIPQFL
+778 
-790 SNGALSNAAVLPE
+790 NGANEYAYVLPE
-803 SIRQVIESARQVL
+803 SIQKIVD
-816 QAMGFEMATDVDAWD
+816 QAAQYAAANGTPFLNSGQIYD
-831 FLMGNSILENGQA
+831 FLMASGIISNGQA

-856 GEAGKQTSNQK
+856 GEAGKQASNQN
-867 GNEAGQGFGSGY
+867 GNEAGQGLGDGFS
-879 EGGVASSGPE
+879 GGVKSSEPE
-889 MTQSTTTA
+889 MKQSTETA
-897 VNNASSGAQGAA
+897 VRNATSGAQGVA
-909 ASGGQQIGYTLGTNA
+909 ASGGQQVGYTIGTNA
-924 DGSLKVSMSSM
+924 DGSLKVSASSM
-935 PSTASG
+935 PSTMHGAVG
-941 VVSDTI
+941 DTI

-952 TATGA
+952 AAAGA
-957 GVIGDT
+957 GAVGET
-963 ITQSAS
+963 AVNSAAGAITSS
-969 NSLTASGSMLT
+969 SGLLSI
-980 TAFSGLIDTGVQSAL
+980 AFSGMIDGSVQAAL
-995 GATASATLI
+995 GATASSTLI
-1004 STGIVDKI
+1004 SSKIVEQI
-1012 TSGISSG
+1012 SSGISSG

-1067 AISAASNMAKSALAA
+1067 AISAAVNMAARSLSAAESELG
-1082 AKSALDIHS
+1082 IHS
-1091 PSKAFRWIGEQSVA
+1091 PSRAFRWIGEQSVA

-1144 AAAQKRADEKELA
+1144 AAAQKRADKKELA

>member
-1 MAADGSVIIEIKGD
+1 MAADGSVTIEIKGD

-29 SREKSK
+29 AREKSK
-35 KSNDPLEKQRKS
+35 KSDDPLEKQRKS

-75 VATASAGALVAV
+75 VATASAGALVAI
-87 SKIGTEFESSFAQV
+87 SKIGAEFESSFAQV

-113 DMRSSIQNLS
+113 DMKSSIQNLS

-183 MSAADAES
+183 MSASDAES

-300 GSAESLMNLWGSAE
+300 GSAEALMNLWGSAE

-392 QNFDFT
+392 QNFDFSKVVS
-398 QAVNAVKTFVAI
+398 AVQTFIGVLGAAGVAIAAFKTALVVRDVTAFFTAVKT
-410 LASAGAA
+410 GATA
-417 IGVFKAAL
+417 VEAL
-425 LISDISK
+425 NQ
-432 FVTGVKAGAEA
+432 
-443 VKALS
+443 
-448 MVTKAG
+448 VTKIG
-454 TAIQTAYNAV
+454 TALQVAYNTVMKLNPWAIALTAITALVGGFVAYNAIV
-464 MALTPWGAALA
+464 
-475 AVTAIAGAF
+475 
-484 VIYNAVTDDASDSQA
+484 DDASDSQA
-499 QLNDSMSDLNDR
+499 QLNDAMSDLNDR

-588 SYVKLADNIK
+588 SYAKLADNIK

-653 GQSEHSAT
+653 GQNEHSAT

-686 NQEVILAYEDALAAT
+686 NQEVILAYEDALAAA

-729 QATEDMSAA
+729 QATEDMAAA

-751 TLGEDAKRTQAATLQ
+751 TLGEDAKRTQIAALQ

-803 SIRQVIESARQVL
+803 SIRQVIESARQVV
-816 QAMGFEMATDVDAWD
+816 QAMGFEMATDADAWD
-831 FLMGNSILENGQA
+831 FLMGNSILENGQV
-844 VSDATK
+844 VSAATK

-856 GEAGKQTSNQK
+856 GEAGKQSAQTNGPEIGQVLTQGIVSSVSGSTAQGQQATTKFVNDSTA
-867 GNEAGQGFGSGY
+867 AGKAAAQNGGIGTTIADTATGELTFMSPQLAAVMGFAVQNSI
-879 EGGVASSGPE
+879 SSGE
-889 MTQSTTTA
+889 SAASGAGTVGETA
-897 VNNASSGAQGAA
+897 VNSAAGAITSSSGLL
-909 ASGGQQIGYTLGTNA
+909 S
-924 DGSLKVSMSSM
+924 
-935 PSTASG
+935 
-941 VVSDTI
+941 
-947 SAGDS
+947 
-952 TATGA
+952 
-957 GVIGDT
+957 
-963 ITQSAS
+963 
-969 NSLTASGSMLT
+969 
-980 TAFSGLIDTGVQSAL
+980 TAFSGMIDGSVQAAL
-995 GATASATLI
+995 GATASSTLI
-1004 STGIVDKI
+1004 SAKIVEQI
-1012 TSGISSG
+1012 SSGISSG

-1027 NNLVTTSVL
+1027 NNLVTTAVL

-1067 AISAASNMAKSALAA
+1067 AINAASNMAKSALAA
-1082 AKSALDIHS
+1082 AKNALDIHS

-1144 AAAQKRADEKELA
+1144 AAAQKRADKKELA

-1208 QSAIDALEEM
+1208 QSAIDTLEEM

-1269 GNAMLALQE
+1269 GDAMLALQE

-1372 STAISAAKKVADGII
+1372 PTAIAAAKKVADGII

-1447 GDREIVLNVNG
+1447 GDREIVLNING

>member
-29 SREKSK
+29 AKERSK
-35 KSNDPLEKQRKS
+35 KSDDPLEKQRKS

-75 VATASAGALVAV
+75 VATASAGALVAI
-87 SKIGTEFESSFAQV
+87 SKIGAEFESSFAQV

-113 DMRSSIQNLS
+113 DMKSSIQNLS

-183 MSAADAES
+183 MSASDAES

-300 GSAESLMNLWGSAE
+300 GSAEALMNLWGSAE

-410 LASAGAA
+410 LASAAVS

-499 QLNDSMSDLNDR
+499 QLNDAMSDLNDR

-588 SYVKLADNIK
+588 SYAKLADNIK

-653 GQSEHSAT
+653 GQNEHSAT

-686 NQEVILAYEDALAAT
+686 NQEVILAYEDALAAA

-729 QATEDMSAA
+729 QATEDMAAA

-751 TLGEDAKRTQAATLQ
+751 TLGEDAKRTQIAALQ

-803 SIRQVIESARQVL
+803 SIRQVIESARQVV
-816 QAMGFEMATDVDAWD
+816 QAMGFEMATDADAWD
-831 FLMGNSILENGQA
+831 FLMGNSILENGQV
-844 VSDATK
+844 VSAATK

-856 GEAGKQTSNQK
+856 GEAGKQSAQTNGPEIGQVLTQGIVSSVSGSTAQGQQATTKFVNDSTA
-867 GNEAGQGFGSGY
+867 AGKAAAQNGGIGTTIADTATGELTFMSPQLAAVMGFAVQNSI
-879 EGGVASSGPE
+879 SSGE
-889 MTQSTTTA
+889 SAASGAGTVGETA
-897 VNNASSGAQGAA
+897 VNSAAGAITSSSGLL
-909 ASGGQQIGYTLGTNA
+909 S
-924 DGSLKVSMSSM
+924 
-935 PSTASG
+935 
-941 VVSDTI
+941 
-947 SAGDS
+947 
-952 TATGA
+952 
-957 GVIGDT
+957 
-963 ITQSAS
+963 
-969 NSLTASGSMLT
+969 
-980 TAFSGLIDTGVQSAL
+980 TAFSGMIDGSVQAAL
-995 GATASATLI
+995 GATASSTLI
-1004 STGIVDKI
+1004 SAKIVEQI
-1012 TSGISSG
+1012 SSGISSG

-1027 NNLVTTSVL
+1027 NNLVTTAVL

-1067 AISAASNMAKSALAA
+1067 AINAASNMAKSALAA
-1082 AKSALDIHS
+1082 AKNALDIHS

-1144 AAAQKRADEKELA
+1144 AAAQKRADKKELA

-1196 LKKQEEAQKEEL
+1196 LKKQEEEQKEEL

>member
-75 VATASAGALVAV
+75 VATASAGVLVAV

-410 LASAGAA
+410 LASAAA
-417 IGVFKAAL
+417 SIGVFKAAL

-499 QLNDSMSDLNDR
+499 QLNDAMSDLNDR

-816 QAMGFEMATDVDAWD
+816 QAMGFEMATDAAAWD
-831 FLMGNSILENGQA
+831 FLMGNSILENGQV

-856 GEAGKQTSNQK
+856 GEAGKQTAQTNSPESGK
-867 GNEAGQGFGSGY
+867 VWTQGFASGVSGSTAQGQQATTKFVNDSTAAGTAAAQN
-879 EGGVASSGPE
+879 GGIGTAIGNKATGELTFMSPQLAAVMQSAVQNMNSAGESAASDAGTVGE
-889 MTQSTTTA
+889 TA
-897 VNNASSGAQGAA
+897 VNSAAGAITSSSGLL
-909 ASGGQQIGYTLGTNA
+909 S
-924 DGSLKVSMSSM
+924 
-935 PSTASG
+935 
-941 VVSDTI
+941 
-947 SAGDS
+947 
-952 TATGA
+952 
-957 GVIGDT
+957 
-963 ITQSAS
+963 
-969 NSLTASGSMLT
+969 
-980 TAFSGLIDTGVQSAL
+980 TAFSGMIDGSVQAAL
-995 GATASATLI
+995 GATASSTLI
-1004 STGIVDKI
+1004 SSKIVEQI
-1012 TSGISSG
+1012 SSGISSG

-1091 PSKAFRWIGEQSVA
+1091 PSKAFRWIGEQSVV

>member
-1 MAADGSVIIEIKGD
+1 MAADGSVTIEINGD
-15 YDEFLADLEKALKK
+15 YQEFLSDLDKAAGKAASQAKK
-29 SREKSK
+29 SFSGIQK
-35 KSNDPLEKQRKS
+35 NA
-47 TQLTVKELQNLD
+47 QLTAKDYQKLN
-59 SVASKAL
+59 SVATTAL
-66 NGIIKGFAA
+66 NGIVKALAA

-87 SKIGTEFESSFAQV
+87 SKIGIEFESAFAQV

-113 DMRSSIQNLS
+113 DMRSSIQKLS

-410 LASAGAA
+410 LASAGVA

-499 QLNDSMSDLNDR
+499 QLNDAMSDLNDR

-579 IEMHEREGE
+579 IEMHEQEGE

-642 IELGRVQNSVA
+642 NELGRVQNSVA
-653 GQSEHSAT
+653 GQSERSAT

-701 DPTELRNALATLQSD
+701 DPTELRNALATFQSD

-751 TLGEDAKRTQAATLQ
+751 TLGDDAKRTQAATLQ

-803 SIRQVIESARQVL
+803 SIRQVIESARQVV
-816 QAMGFEMATDVDAWD
+816 QAMGFEMATDADAWD
-831 FLMGNSILENGQA
+831 FLMGNSILENGQV

-850 QVADQA
+850 QVVDQA
-856 GEAGKQTSNQK
+856 GEAGKQSAQTN
-867 GNEAGQGFGSGY
+867 GPEVGQGLTQGIVSSVSGS
-879 EGGVASSGPE
+879 
-889 MTQSTTTA
+889 T
-897 VNNASSGAQGAA
+897 AQG
-909 ASGGQQIGYTLGTNA
+909 QQATTKFVN
-924 DGSLKVSMSSM
+924 D
-935 PSTASG
+935 STASG
-941 VVSDTI
+941 KVAAQNGGIGTMIVD
-947 SAGDS
+947 
-952 TATGA
+952 TATGELTFMSPQLA
-957 GVIGDT
+957 AVMGFAVQNSISSGE
-963 ITQSAS
+963 SA
-969 NSLTASGSMLT
+969 ASGAGTVGETAVNSAAGAITSSSGLLS
-980 TAFSGLIDTGVQSAL
+980 TAFSGMIDGSVQAAL
-995 GATASATLI
+995 GATASSTLI
-1004 STGIVDKI
+1004 SAKIVEQI
-1012 TSGISSG
+1012 SSGISSG

-1027 NNLVTTSVL
+1027 NNLVATAVL

-1042 SGAAKSVGL
+1042 SGSAKSVGL

-1067 AISAASNMAKSALAA
+1067 AIGAASNMAKSALAA

-1208 QSAIDALEEM
+1208 RSAIDALEEM

-1372 STAISAAKKVADGII
+1372 STAIAAAKKVADGII
-1387 AEINRINAAARLRE
+1387 AEISRINAAARLRE

>member
-183 MSAADAES
+183 MSASDAES

-300 GSAESLMNLWGSAE
+300 GSAEALMNLWGSAE

-392 QNFDFT
+392 QNFDFSKVVS
-398 QAVNAVKTFVAI
+398 AVQTFIGVLGAAGVAIAAFKTALVVRDVTAFFTAVKT
-410 LASAGAA
+410 GATA
-417 IGVFKAAL
+417 VEAL
-425 LISDISK
+425 NQ
-432 FVTGVKAGAEA
+432 
-443 VKALS
+443 
-448 MVTKAG
+448 VTKIG
-454 TAIQTAYNAV
+454 TALQVAYNTVMKLNPWAIALTAITALVGGFVAYNAIV
-464 MALTPWGAALA
+464 
-475 AVTAIAGAF
+475 
-484 VIYNAVTDDASDSQA
+484 DDATDSQA

-522 AQTTA
+522 AQTTG

-588 SYVKLADNIK
+588 SYAKLADNIK

-653 GQSEHSAT
+653 GQNEHSAT

-686 NQEVILAYEDALAAT
+686 NQEVILAYEDALAAA

-729 QATEDMSAA
+729 QATEDMAAA

-751 TLGEDAKRTQAATLQ
+751 TLGEDAKRTQIAALQ

-803 SIRQVIESARQVL
+803 SIRQVIESARQVI
-816 QAMGFEMATDVDAWD
+816 QAMGFEMATDADAWD
-831 FLMGNSILENGQA
+831 FLMGNSILENGQV
-844 VSDATK
+844 VSAATK

-856 GEAGKQTSNQK
+856 GEAGKQSAQTN
-867 GNEAGQGFGSGY
+867 
-879 EGGVASSGPE
+879 GPE
-889 MTQSTTTA
+889 IGQVLTQSIVSSVSGSTAQGQQAATKFVNDSTAAGTAAAQNGGIGTAIGNKATGELTFMSPQLAAVMQSAVQNMNSAGESAASDAGTVGETA
-897 VNNASSGAQGAA
+897 VNSAAGAITSSSGLL
-909 ASGGQQIGYTLGTNA
+909 S
-924 DGSLKVSMSSM
+924 
-935 PSTASG
+935 
-941 VVSDTI
+941 
-947 SAGDS
+947 
-952 TATGA
+952 
-957 GVIGDT
+957 
-963 ITQSAS
+963 
-969 NSLTASGSMLT
+969 
-980 TAFSGLIDTGVQSAL
+980 TAFSGMIDGSVQAAL
-995 GATASATLI
+995 GATASSTLI
-1004 STGIVDKI
+1004 SSKIVEQI
-1012 TSGISSG
+1012 SSGISSG

-1091 PSKAFRWIGEQSVA
+1091 PSKAFHWIGEQSVA

-1246 ETDYKGETRLLNL
+1246 EKDYKGETRLLNL

-1269 GNAMLALQE
+1269 GNAMLALQK

-1372 STAISAAKKVADGII
+1372 STAIAAAKKVADGII
-1387 AEINRINAAARLRE
+1387 AEISRINAAARLRE

>member
-1 MAADGSVIIEIKGD
+1 MAADGSVTIEIKGD

-29 SREKSK
+29 AKERSK
-35 KSNDPLEKQRKS
+35 KSDDPLKKQRKS

-75 VATASAGALVAV
+75 VATASAGALVAI
-87 SKIGTEFESSFAQV
+87 SKIGAEFESSFAQV

-113 DMRSSIQNLS
+113 DMKSSIQNLS

-183 MSAADAES
+183 MSASDAES

-300 GSAESLMNLWGSAE
+300 GSAEALMNLWGSAE

-410 LASAGAA
+410 LASAAA
-417 IGVFKAAL
+417 SIGVFKAAL

-484 VIYNAVTDDASDSQA
+484 VIYNAVTDDATDSQA

-522 AQTTA
+522 AQTTG

-553 NGKVEKGQEDRANA
+553 NGKVEKGREDRANA

-588 SYVKLADNIK
+588 SYAKLADNIK

-642 IELGRVQNSVA
+642 IELERVQNSAA
-653 GQSEHSAT
+653 GQNEHSAT

-686 NQEVILAYEDALAAT
+686 NQEVILAYEDALAAA

-729 QATEDMSAA
+729 QATEDMAAA

-751 TLGEDAKRTQAATLQ
+751 TLGEDAKRTQIAALQ

-803 SIRQVIESARQVL
+803 SIRQVIESARQVV
-816 QAMGFEMATDVDAWD
+816 QTMGFEMATDADAWD
-831 FLMGNSILENGQA
+831 FLMGNSILENGQV
-844 VSDATK
+844 VSAATK

-856 GEAGKQTSNQK
+856 GEAGKQSAQTNGPEIGQVLTQGIVSSVSGSTAQGQQATTKFVN
-867 GNEAGQGFGSGY
+867 NSTAAGKAAAQNGGIGTTIADTATGELTFMSPQLAAVMGFAVQNSI
-879 EGGVASSGPE
+879 SSGE
-889 MTQSTTTA
+889 SAASGAGTVGETA
-897 VNNASSGAQGAA
+897 VNSAAGAITSSSGLL
-909 ASGGQQIGYTLGTNA
+909 S
-924 DGSLKVSMSSM
+924 
-935 PSTASG
+935 
-941 VVSDTI
+941 
-947 SAGDS
+947 
-952 TATGA
+952 
-957 GVIGDT
+957 
-963 ITQSAS
+963 
-969 NSLTASGSMLT
+969 
-980 TAFSGLIDTGVQSAL
+980 TAFSGMIDGSVQAAL
-995 GATASATLI
+995 GATASSTLI
-1004 STGIVDKI
+1004 SAKIVEQI
-1012 TSGISSG
+1012 SSGISSG

-1027 NNLVTTSVL
+1027 NNLVTTAVL

-1082 AKSALDIHS
+1082 AKNALDIHS

-1144 AAAQKRADEKELA
+1144 AAAQKRADKKELA

-1372 STAISAAKKVADGII
+1372 PTAIAAAKKVADGII

-1447 GDREIVLNVNG
+1447 GDREIVLNING

>member
-75 VATASAGALVAV
+75 VATASAGVLVAV

-499 QLNDSMSDLNDR
+499 QLNAAMSDLNDR

-541 DYIAELD
+541 DYIVELD

-803 SIRQVIESARQVL
+803 SIRQVIESARQVI
-816 QAMGFEMATDVDAWD
+816 QAMGFEMATDADAWD
-831 FLMGNSILENGQA
+831 FLMGNSILENGQV
-844 VSDATK
+844 VSVATK

-856 GEAGKQTSNQK
+856 GEAGKQSAQTN
-867 GNEAGQGFGSGY
+867 
-879 EGGVASSGPE
+879 GPE
-889 MTQSTTTA
+889 IGQVWTQSIVSSVSGSTAQGQQAATKFVNDSTAAGTAAAQNGGIGTAIGNKAIGELTFMSPQLAAVMQSAVQNMNSAGESAASDAGTVGETA
-897 VNNASSGAQGAA
+897 VNSAAGAITSSSGLL
-909 ASGGQQIGYTLGTNA
+909 S
-924 DGSLKVSMSSM
+924 
-935 PSTASG
+935 
-941 VVSDTI
+941 
-947 SAGDS
+947 
-952 TATGA
+952 
-957 GVIGDT
+957 
-963 ITQSAS
+963 
-969 NSLTASGSMLT
+969 
-980 TAFSGLIDTGVQSAL
+980 TAFSGMIDGSVQAAL
-995 GATASATLI
+995 GATASSTLI
-1004 STGIVDKI
+1004 SSKIVEQI
-1012 TSGISSG
+1012 SSGISSG

>member
-29 SREKSK
+29 AKERSK
-35 KSNDPLEKQRKS
+35 KSDDPLERQRKN

-75 VATASAGALVAV
+75 VATASAGALVAI
-87 SKIGTEFESSFAQV
+87 SKIGAEFESSFAQV

-113 DMRSSIQNLS
+113 DMKSSIQNLS

-183 MSAADAES
+183 MSASDAES

-300 GSAESLMNLWGSAE
+300 GSAEALMNLWGSAE

-392 QNFDFT
+392 RNFDFT

-410 LASAGAA
+410 LASAAVS

-499 QLNDSMSDLNDR
+499 QLNDAMSDLNDR

-588 SYVKLADNIK
+588 SYAKLADNIK

-622 SQQELVQNNVDAVK
+622 SQQELVQNNVDALK
-636 NLQDAQ
+636 NWKDAQ
-642 IELGRVQNSVA
+642 IELGKVQNSTA
-653 GQSEHSAT
+653 GQGHQSAT
-661 AINDAK
+661 LIAEAARNV
-667 EKVERAK
+667 EKTEEAYRK
-674 DAVVET
+674 T

-686 NQEVILAYEDALAAT
+686 NQEVILAYEDAAAAM

-803 SIRQVIESARQVL
+803 SIRQVIESARQVI
-816 QAMGFEMATDVDAWD
+816 QAMGFEMATDADAWD
-831 FLMGNSILENGQA
+831 FLMGNSILENGQV
-844 VSDATK
+844 VSAATK

-856 GEAGKQTSNQK
+856 GEAGKQSAQTN
-867 GNEAGQGFGSGY
+867 
-879 EGGVASSGPE
+879 GPE
-889 MTQSTTTA
+889 IGQVLTQSIVSSVSGSTAQGQQAATKFVNDSTAAGTAAAQNGGIGTAIGNKATGELTFMSPQLAAVMQSAVQNMNSAGESAASDAGTVGETA
-897 VNNASSGAQGAA
+897 VNSAAGAITSSSGLL
-909 ASGGQQIGYTLGTNA
+909 S
-924 DGSLKVSMSSM
+924 
-935 PSTASG
+935 
-941 VVSDTI
+941 
-947 SAGDS
+947 
-952 TATGA
+952 
-957 GVIGDT
+957 
-963 ITQSAS
+963 
-969 NSLTASGSMLT
+969 
-980 TAFSGLIDTGVQSAL
+980 TAFSGMIDGSVQAAL
-995 GATASATLI
+995 GATASSTLI
-1004 STGIVDKI
+1004 SSKIVEQI
-1012 TSGISSG
+1012 SSGISSG

-1283 GLYSEILQM
+1283 GFYSEILQM

-1372 STAISAAKKVADGII
+1372 STAIAAAKKVADGII
-1387 AEINRINAAARLRE
+1387 AEISRINAAARLRE

>member
-29 SREKSK
+29 AKERSK
-35 KSNDPLEKQRKS
+35 KSDDPLERQRKN

-75 VATASAGALVAV
+75 VATASAGALVAI
-87 SKIGTEFESSFAQV
+87 SKIGAEFESSFAQV

-113 DMRSSIQNLS
+113 DMKSSIQNLS

-183 MSAADAES
+183 MSASDAES

-300 GSAESLMNLWGSAE
+300 GSAEALMNLWGSAE

-392 QNFDFT
+392 RNFDFT

-410 LASAGAA
+410 LASAAVS

-499 QLNDSMSDLNDR
+499 QLSDSIKELNDDL
-511 IEEQKQKKEEL
+511 EAQKQQQEEL
-522 AQTTA
+522 AQA
-527 ENLGKVDAE
+527 RESNLSSVNAE
-536 IDKTE
+536 IGATE
-541 DYIAELD
+541 DYISELQG
-548 RLTDA
+548 LIDA
-553 NGKVEKGQEDRANA
+553 NGKVKDGYEQRAQFLAEQINSVIPNAISLAKDEAGVYIEVADSIDQLIFAKKKEMALDAMQEEYSNA
-567 LANLINNVIPGA
+567 LTGQIEAN
-579 IEMHEREGE
+579 
-588 SYVKLADNIK
+588 
-598 DMLFQKEKEATLN
+598 
-611 AMQGQYEEALA
+611 
-622 SQQELVQNNVDAVK
+622 K
-636 NLQDAQ
+636 NL
-642 IELGRVQNSVA
+642 
-653 GQSEHSAT
+653 
-661 AINDAK
+661 
-667 EKVERAK
+667 
-674 DAVVET
+674 
-680 TQAMLD
+680 TQAVD
-686 NQEVILAYEDALAAT
+686 NLAEARRNLAEVQANSRGDERSLAGISAAEDKVRQAERAYEDAKNSALDYQQTINNFETVGAAQSM
-701 DPTELRNALATLQSD
+701 DELNSAIQRLSDGFVEFNGSNIAEVESAVGNAVSLYQQLISEASASWNEMSPSMQANMVGLIEQARAAMQEQVGVFREAGGYIPTEL
-716 IVKFTGDNKAQVD
+716 AQ
-729 QATEDMSAA
+729 
-738 FKTFADSTAKSWS
+738 
-751 TLGEDAKRTQAATLQ
+751 
-766 SMQTIFQSQLEQ
+766 
-778 FTQTGAEIPQFL
+778 GANEY
-790 SNGALSNAAVLPE
+790 AYVLPE
-803 SIRQVIESARQVL
+803 SIQKIVDQAAQYASANGTPFLNSGQ
-816 QAMGFEMATDVDAWD
+816 TWD
-831 FLMGNSILENGQA
+831 FLMAAGIVSNGQT

-856 GEAGKQTSNQK
+856 GEAGKQTAQTNSPESGK
-867 GNEAGQGFGSGY
+867 VWTQGFASGVSGSTAQGQQATTKFVNDSTAAGTAAAQN
-879 EGGVASSGPE
+879 GGIGTAIGNKATGELTFMSPQLAAVMQSAVQNMNSAGESAASDAGTVGE
-889 MTQSTTTA
+889 TA
-897 VNNASSGAQGAA
+897 VNSAAGAITSSSGLL
-909 ASGGQQIGYTLGTNA
+909 S
-924 DGSLKVSMSSM
+924 
-935 PSTASG
+935 
-941 VVSDTI
+941 
-947 SAGDS
+947 
-952 TATGA
+952 
-957 GVIGDT
+957 
-963 ITQSAS
+963 
-969 NSLTASGSMLT
+969 
-980 TAFSGLIDTGVQSAL
+980 TAFSGMIDGSVQAAL
-995 GATASATLI
+995 GATASSTLI
-1004 STGIVDKI
+1004 SSKIVEQI
-1012 TSGISSG
+1012 SSGISSG

-1091 PSKAFRWIGEQSVA
+1091 PSKAFRWIGEQSVV

-1372 STAISAAKKVADGII
+1372 STAIAAAKKVADGII
-1387 AEINRINAAARLRE
+1387 AEISRINAAARLRE

>member
-410 LASAGAA
+410 LASAGVA

-499 QLNDSMSDLNDR
+499 QLNDAMSDLNDR

-803 SIRQVIESARQVL
+803 SIRQVIESARQVI
-816 QAMGFEMATDVDAWD
+816 QAMGFEMATDADAWD
-831 FLMGNSILENGQA
+831 FLMGNSILENGQV
-844 VSDATK
+844 VSAATK

-856 GEAGKQTSNQK
+856 GEAGKQSAQTN
-867 GNEAGQGFGSGY
+867 
-879 EGGVASSGPE
+879 GPE
-889 MTQSTTTA
+889 IGQVLTQSIVSSVSGSTAQGQQAATKFVNDSTAAGTAAAQNGGIGTAIGNKATGELTFMSPQLAAVMQSAVQNMNSAGESAASDAGTVGETA
-897 VNNASSGAQGAA
+897 VNSAAGAITSSSGLL
-909 ASGGQQIGYTLGTNA
+909 S
-924 DGSLKVSMSSM
+924 
-935 PSTASG
+935 
-941 VVSDTI
+941 
-947 SAGDS
+947 
-952 TATGA
+952 
-957 GVIGDT
+957 
-963 ITQSAS
+963 
-969 NSLTASGSMLT
+969 
-980 TAFSGLIDTGVQSAL
+980 TAFSGMIDGSVQAAL
-995 GATASATLI
+995 GATASSTLI
-1004 STGIVDKI
+1004 SSKIVEQI
-1012 TSGISSG
+1012 SSGISSG

-1372 STAISAAKKVADGII
+1372 STAIAAAKKVADGII
-1387 AEINRINAAARLRE
+1387 AEISRINAAARLRE

>member
-75 VATASAGALVAV
+75 VATASAGVLVAV

-183 MSAADAES
+183 MSASDAES

-300 GSAESLMNLWGSAE
+300 GSAEALMNLWGSAE

-392 QNFDFT
+392 RNFDFT

-410 LASAGAA
+410 LASAAVS

-499 QLNDSMSDLNDR
+499 QLNDAMSDLNDR

-588 SYVKLADNIK
+588 SYAKLADNIK

-622 SQQELVQNNVDAVK
+622 SQQELVQNNVDALK
-636 NLQDAQ
+636 NWKDAQ
-642 IELGRVQNSVA
+642 IELGKVQNSTA
-653 GQSEHSAT
+653 GQGHQSAT
-661 AINDAK
+661 LIAEAARNV
-667 EKVERAK
+667 EKTEEAYRK
-674 DAVVET
+674 T

-686 NQEVILAYEDALAAT
+686 NQEVILAYEDAAAAM

-803 SIRQVIESARQVL
+803 SIRQVIESARQVI
-816 QAMGFEMATDVDAWD
+816 QAMGFEMATDADAWD
-831 FLMGNSILENGQA
+831 FLMGNSILENGQV
-844 VSDATK
+844 VSAATK

-856 GEAGKQTSNQK
+856 GEAGKQSAQTN
-867 GNEAGQGFGSGY
+867 
-879 EGGVASSGPE
+879 GPE
-889 MTQSTTTA
+889 IGQVLTQSIVSSVSGSTAQGQQAATKFVNDSTAAGTAAAQNGGIGTAIGNKATGELTFMSPQLAAVMQSAVQNMNSAGESAASDAGTVGETA
-897 VNNASSGAQGAA
+897 VNSAAGAITSSSGLL
-909 ASGGQQIGYTLGTNA
+909 S
-924 DGSLKVSMSSM
+924 
-935 PSTASG
+935 
-941 VVSDTI
+941 
-947 SAGDS
+947 
-952 TATGA
+952 
-957 GVIGDT
+957 
-963 ITQSAS
+963 
-969 NSLTASGSMLT
+969 
-980 TAFSGLIDTGVQSAL
+980 TAFSGMIDGSVQAAL
-995 GATASATLI
+995 GATASSTLI
-1004 STGIVDKI
+1004 SSKIVEQI
-1012 TSGISSG
+1012 SSGISSG

-1283 GLYSEILQM
+1283 GFYSEILQM

-1372 STAISAAKKVADGII
+1372 STAIAAAKKVADGII
-1387 AEINRINAAARLRE
+1387 AEISRINAAARLRE

>member
-113 DMRSSIQNLS
+113 DMRSSIQKLS

-392 QNFDFT
+392 QNFDFSK
-398 QAVNAVKTFVAI
+398 AVTAVQTFLGVLGSAGVAIAAFKTALVVRDVTAFFTAVKT
-410 LASAGAA
+410 GATA
-417 IGVFKAAL
+417 VEAL
-425 LISDISK
+425 NQ
-432 FVTGVKAGAEA
+432 
-443 VKALS
+443 
-448 MVTKAG
+448 VTKIG
-454 TAIQTAYNAV
+454 TALQVAYNAV
-464 MALTPWGAALA
+464 MKLNPWAIALTAITAL
-475 AVTAIAGAF
+475 VGGF
-484 VIYNAVTDDASDSQA
+484 VAYNAIVDDASDSQA
-499 QLNDSMSDLNDR
+499 QLSDSIKELNDDL
-511 IEEQKQKKEEL
+511 EAQKQQQEEL
-522 AQTTA
+522 AQTR
-527 ENLGKVDAE
+527 ESNISSVNAE
-536 IDKTE
+536 IGATE
-541 DYIAELD
+541 DYISELQG
-548 RLTDA
+548 LIDA
-553 NGKVEKGQEDRANA
+553 NGKVKDGYEQRAQFLAEQINSVIPNAISLAKDEAGVYIEVADSIDQLIFAKKKEMALDAMQEEYSNA
-567 LANLINNVIPGA
+567 LTGQIEAN
-579 IEMHEREGE
+579 
-588 SYVKLADNIK
+588 
-598 DMLFQKEKEATLN
+598 
-611 AMQGQYEEALA
+611 
-622 SQQELVQNNVDAVK
+622 K
-636 NLQDAQ
+636 NL
-642 IELGRVQNSVA
+642 
-653 GQSEHSAT
+653 
-661 AINDAK
+661 
-667 EKVERAK
+667 
-674 DAVVET
+674 
-680 TQAMLD
+680 TQAVD
-686 NQEVILAYEDALAAT
+686 NLAEARRNLAEVQANSRGDDRSLAGISAAEDKVRQAERAYEDAKNSALDYQQTINNFETVGAAQSMDELNSAIQRLSDGFVEFNGSNIAEVET
-701 DPTELRNALATLQSD
+701 AVGNAVALYQQLIAEAAASWNEMSPSMQANMVGLIQQAQAAMQEQVGVFREAGGYIPTEIA
-716 IVKFTGDNKAQVD
+716 
-729 QATEDMSAA
+729 
-738 FKTFADSTAKSWS
+738 
-751 TLGEDAKRTQAATLQ
+751 
-766 SMQTIFQSQLEQ
+766 
-778 FTQTGAEIPQFL
+778 
-790 SNGALSNAAVLPE
+790 NGANEYAYVLPE
-803 SIRQVIESARQVL
+803 SIQKIVD
-816 QAMGFEMATDVDAWD
+816 QAAQYAAANGTPFLNSGQIYD
-831 FLMGNSILENGQA
+831 FLMASGIISNGQA

-856 GEAGKQTSNQK
+856 GEAGKQTAQTNSPESGK
-867 GNEAGQGFGSGY
+867 VWTQGFASGVSGSTAQGQQATTKFVNDSTAAGTAAAQN
-879 EGGVASSGPE
+879 GGIGTAIGNKATGELTFMSPQLAAVMQSAVQNMNSAGESAASDAGTVGE
-889 MTQSTTTA
+889 TA
-897 VNNASSGAQGAA
+897 VNSAAGAITSSSGLL
-909 ASGGQQIGYTLGTNA
+909 S
-924 DGSLKVSMSSM
+924 
-935 PSTASG
+935 
-941 VVSDTI
+941 
-947 SAGDS
+947 
-952 TATGA
+952 
-957 GVIGDT
+957 
-963 ITQSAS
+963 
-969 NSLTASGSMLT
+969 
-980 TAFSGLIDTGVQSAL
+980 TAFSGMIDGSVQAAL
-995 GATASATLI
+995 GATASSTLI
-1004 STGIVDKI
+1004 SSKIVEQI
-1012 TSGISSG
+1012 SSGISSG

-1067 AISAASNMAKSALAA
+1067 AISAAVNMAARSLSAAESELG
-1082 AKSALDIHS
+1082 IHS
-1091 PSKAFRWIGEQSVA
+1091 PSRAFRWIGEQSVA

-1144 AAAQKRADEKELA
+1144 AAAQKRADKKELA

>member
-75 VATASAGALVAV
+75 VATASAGVLVAV

-410 LASAGAA
+410 LASAGVA

-499 QLNDSMSDLNDR
+499 QLNDAMSDLNDR

-803 SIRQVIESARQVL
+803 SIRQVIESARQVI
-816 QAMGFEMATDVDAWD
+816 QAMGFEMATDADAWD
-831 FLMGNSILENGQA
+831 FLMGNSILENGQV
-844 VSDATK
+844 VSAATK

-856 GEAGKQTSNQK
+856 GEAGKQSAQTN
-867 GNEAGQGFGSGY
+867 
-879 EGGVASSGPE
+879 GPE
-889 MTQSTTTA
+889 IGQVLTQSIVSSVSGSTAQGQQAATKFVNDSTAAGTAAAQNGGIGTAIGNKATGELTFMSPQLAAVMQSAVQNMNSAGESAASDAGTVGETA
-897 VNNASSGAQGAA
+897 VNSAAGAITSSSGLL
-909 ASGGQQIGYTLGTNA
+909 S
-924 DGSLKVSMSSM
+924 
-935 PSTASG
+935 
-941 VVSDTI
+941 
-947 SAGDS
+947 
-952 TATGA
+952 
-957 GVIGDT
+957 
-963 ITQSAS
+963 
-969 NSLTASGSMLT
+969 
-980 TAFSGLIDTGVQSAL
+980 TAFSGMIDGSVQAAL
-995 GATASATLI
+995 GATASSTLI
-1004 STGIVDKI
+1004 SSKIVEQI
-1012 TSGISSG
+1012 SSGISSG

-1372 STAISAAKKVADGII
+1372 STAIAAAKKVADGII
-1387 AEINRINAAARLRE
+1387 AEISRINAAARLRE

>member
-475 AVTAIAGAF
+475 AVAAIAGAF

-499 QLNDSMSDLNDR
+499 QLNDAMSDLNDR

-803 SIRQVIESARQVL
+803 SIRQVIESARQVI
-816 QAMGFEMATDVDAWD
+816 QAMGFEMATDADAWD
-831 FLMGNSILENGQA
+831 FLMGNSILENGQV
-844 VSDATK
+844 VSTATK

-856 GEAGKQTSNQK
+856 GEAGKQSAQTN
-867 GNEAGQGFGSGY
+867 
-879 EGGVASSGPE
+879 GPE
-889 MTQSTTTA
+889 IGQVWTQSIVSSVSGSTAQGQQAATKFVNDSTAAGTAAAQNGGIGTAIGNKATGELTFMSPQLAAVMQSAVQNMNSAGESAASDAGTVGETA
-897 VNNASSGAQGAA
+897 VNSAAGAITSSSGLL
-909 ASGGQQIGYTLGTNA
+909 S
-924 DGSLKVSMSSM
+924 
-935 PSTASG
+935 
-941 VVSDTI
+941 
-947 SAGDS
+947 
-952 TATGA
+952 
-957 GVIGDT
+957 
-963 ITQSAS
+963 
-969 NSLTASGSMLT
+969 
-980 TAFSGLIDTGVQSAL
+980 TAFSGMIDGSVQAAL
-995 GATASATLI
+995 GATASSTLI
-1004 STGIVDKI
+1004 SSKIVEQI
-1012 TSGISSG
+1012 SSGISSG

-1067 AISAASNMAKSALAA
+1067 AISAAVNMAARSLSAAESELG
-1082 AKSALDIHS
+1082 IHS
-1091 PSKAFRWIGEQSVA
+1091 PSRAFRWIGEQSVA

-1157 DYEKSLAEKYERL
+1157 DYEKSLSEKYERL

>member
-1 MAADGSVIIEIKGD
+1 MAADGSVTIEINGD
-15 YDEFLADLEKALKK
+15 YQEFLSDLDKAAGKVASQAKK
-29 SREKSK
+29 SFSGIQK
-35 KSNDPLEKQRKS
+35 NA
-47 TQLTVKELQNLD
+47 QLTTKDYQKLN
-59 SVASKAL
+59 SVATTAL
-66 NGIIKGFAA
+66 NGIVKALAA

-87 SKIGTEFESSFAQV
+87 SKIGIEFESAFAQV

-113 DMRSSIQNLS
+113 DMRSSIQKLS

-410 LASAGAA
+410 LASAGVA

-499 QLNDSMSDLNDR
+499 QLNDAMSDLNDR

-816 QAMGFEMATDVDAWD
+816 QAMGFEMATDAAAWD
-831 FLMGNSILENGQA
+831 FLMGNSILENGQI
-844 VSDATK
+844 VSDSTK

-856 GEAGKQTSNQK
+856 GEAGKQTSRQK

-879 EGGVASSGPE
+879 EGGVTSSGPG
-889 MTQSTTTA
+889 MTQSTKTA
-897 VNNASSGAQGAA
+897 VNNASSGAQGTA

-1027 NNLVTTSVL
+1027 NNLVTTSAL

-1067 AISAASNMAKSALAA
+1067 AISAAVNMAARSLSAAESELG
-1082 AKSALDIHS
+1082 IHS
-1091 PSKAFRWIGEQSVA
+1091 PSRAFRWIGEQSVA

-1157 DYEKSLAEKYERL
+1157 DYKKSLAEKYERL

-1372 STAISAAKKVADGII
+1372 STAIAAAKKVADGII
-1387 AEINRINAAARLRE
+1387 AEISRINAAARLRE

>member
-29 SREKSK
+29 TKERSK
-35 KSNDPLEKQRKS
+35 KSDDPFERQRKN

-75 VATASAGALVAV
+75 VATASAGALVAI
-87 SKIGTEFESSFAQV
+87 SKIGAEFESSFAQV

-113 DMRSSIQNLS
+113 DMKSSIQNLS

-183 MSAADAES
+183 MSASDAES

-300 GSAESLMNLWGSAE
+300 GSAEALMNLWGSAE

-392 QNFDFT
+392 RNFDFT

-410 LASAGAA
+410 LASAAVS

-499 QLNDSMSDLNDR
+499 QLSDSIKELNDDL
-511 IEEQKQKKEEL
+511 EAQKQQQEEL
-522 AQTTA
+522 AQA
-527 ENLGKVDAE
+527 RESNLSSVNAE
-536 IDKTE
+536 IGATE
-541 DYIAELD
+541 DYISELQG
-548 RLTDA
+548 LIDA
-553 NGKVEKGQEDRANA
+553 NGKVKDGHEQRAQFLAEQINSVIPNAISLAKDEAGVYIEVADSIDQLIFAKKKEMALDAMQEEYSNA
-567 LANLINNVIPGA
+567 LTGQIEAN
-579 IEMHEREGE
+579 
-588 SYVKLADNIK
+588 
-598 DMLFQKEKEATLN
+598 
-611 AMQGQYEEALA
+611 
-622 SQQELVQNNVDAVK
+622 K
-636 NLQDAQ
+636 NL
-642 IELGRVQNSVA
+642 
-653 GQSEHSAT
+653 
-661 AINDAK
+661 
-667 EKVERAK
+667 
-674 DAVVET
+674 
-680 TQAMLD
+680 TQAVD
-686 NQEVILAYEDALAAT
+686 NLAEARRNLAEVQANSRGDERSLAGISPAEDKVRQAERAYEDAKNSALDYQQTINNFETVGAAQSM
-701 DPTELRNALATLQSD
+701 DELNSAIQRLSDGFVEFNGSNIAEVESAVGNAVSLYQQLISEASASWNEMSPSMQANMVGLIEQARAAMQEQVGVFREAGGYIPTEL
-716 IVKFTGDNKAQVD
+716 AQ
-729 QATEDMSAA
+729 
-738 FKTFADSTAKSWS
+738 
-751 TLGEDAKRTQAATLQ
+751 
-766 SMQTIFQSQLEQ
+766 
-778 FTQTGAEIPQFL
+778 GANEY
-790 SNGALSNAAVLPE
+790 AYVLPE
-803 SIRQVIESARQVL
+803 SIQKIVDQAAQYASANGTPFLNSGQ
-816 QAMGFEMATDVDAWD
+816 TWD
-831 FLMGNSILENGQA
+831 FLMAAGIVSNGQT

-856 GEAGKQTSNQK
+856 GEAGKQTATQN
-867 GNEAGQGFGSGY
+867 GGETAAGFGDGY
-879 EGGVASSGPE
+879 SSRMPSTEAE
-889 MTQSTTTA
+889 MEQSTKTA
-897 VNNASSGAQGAA
+897 VDNATSGAQGAA
-909 ASGGQQIGYTLGTNA
+909 ASGGQQVGYTIGTNA
-924 DGSLKVSMSSM
+924 DSSLKISASSM
-935 PSTASG
+935 PSTMKG
-941 VVSDTI
+941 VVGDTI
-947 SAGDS
+947 SSGDS
-952 TATGA
+952 AASGA
-957 GVIGDT
+957 GTVGET
-963 ITQSAS
+963 AVNSAAGAITSS
-969 NSLTASGSMLT
+969 SGLLS
-980 TAFSGLIDTGVQSAL
+980 TAFSGMIDGSVQAAL
-995 GATASATLI
+995 GATASSTLI
-1004 STGIVDKI
+1004 SSKIVEQI
-1012 TSGISSG
+1012 SSGISSG

-1372 STAISAAKKVADGII
+1372 STAIAAAKKVADGII
-1387 AEINRINAAARLRE
+1387 AEISRINAAARLRE